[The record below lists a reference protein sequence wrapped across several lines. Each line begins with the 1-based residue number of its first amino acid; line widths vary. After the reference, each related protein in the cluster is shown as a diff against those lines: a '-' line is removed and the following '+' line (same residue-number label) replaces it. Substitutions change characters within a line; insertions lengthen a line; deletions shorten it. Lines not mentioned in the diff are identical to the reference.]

1 MIWNWLR
8 KKKKSNTTEKNET
21 DNSEQ
26 KPTNQEDDNKEQTRS
41 TKHNKGNNS
50 EQKKE
55 EHKESSQDNQQNQ
68 SNQDQQQS
76 AKQDESSQEQ
86 QKHSKQDDS
95 NQGQQKHSKQDD
107 SNQGQQ
113 KHSKQNDSD
122 QDQQQHS
129 KQDDSNQGQQKHSKQ
144 NDSDQDQQQHSKQDD
159 SNQGQQKHS
168 KQNDSDQDQ
177 QQHSKQ
183 DDSNQGQQKHSKQ
196 NDSDQDQQQHSKQ
209 DDSNQGQQKHSKQN
223 DSDQDQ
229 QQHSK
234 QDDSNQGQQ
243 KHSKQNDSDQDQQ
256 QHSKQDDSNQGQQK
270 HSKQNDSD
278 QDQQQHSKQDDSNQG
293 QQKHSKQNDS
303 DQDQQQHSKQDDSN
317 QGQQKH
323 SKQNDSDQD
332 QQQHSKQ
339 DDSNQGQQKHSKQND
354 SDQDQQQHSK
364 QDDSNQGQQKHSKQN
379 DSDQDQQQQS
389 KQDGSNQDKQQNSKG
404 NSIYD
409 FSKPEK
415 DRIHSLQDLIEKL
428 KKSSDFVNYHTS
440 DDETM
445 PYWISYYRPSLD
457 GEKLQKY
464 LMPTLLERPNASLEE
479 LKEHIPMSGITITND
494 LQKIEDMV
502 LKGHAIVQVNQQD
515 QKCML
520 ANIAIDNYR
529 APTPPLNESTV
540 IGPQE
545 GFVEDIDTNINLVR
559 KRLPVL
565 DLQTKEMI
573 IGEFSKTKVVM
584 MYLDNLAEKDNVD
597 FLEESLRA
605 LEYDQI
611 NDSAYLQELMGE
623 KSIFPLYINTERTD
637 RVTKALIDGKI
648 AIFVDGSP
656 SVLLTPVSY
665 FDFFISPEDY
675 NVSWLYATFSRVL
688 RLIAVLFSICA
699 TPLYVAVLNYHYELI
714 PSDLLET
721 LILSRAQVP
730 FPPLIE
736 ALFLELAIDLLRE
749 AGARLPMKV
758 GQTLG
763 IVGGIVIGQASV
775 QAGLTSNIL
784 LIIVALS
791 ALASFITP
799 IYKMGNAVR
808 LLRFP
813 FLIFAEIGGL
823 FGISLGFIFLFTHLF
838 RLTSLRKPYALFYP
852 TRQQSVKDSWIR
864 FPLTMI
870 DTRDV
875 QARPQHVKK
884 AAKGISTKHRS
895 DFDD

>member
-26 KPTNQEDDNKEQTRS
+26 QPNNQEDDNKEQTRS
-41 TKHNKGNNS
+41 MKHNKGNNS
-50 EQKKE
+50 EQEKE
-55 EHKESSQDNQQNQ
+55 EHKEPSQDKQQQQHSKQDN
-68 SNQDQQQS
+68 SDQQQQHS
-76 AKQDESSQEQ
+76 KQDES
-86 QKHSKQDDS
+86 
-95 NQGQQKHSKQDD
+95 G
-107 SNQGQQ
+107 
-113 KHSKQNDSD
+113 

-129 KQDDSNQGQQKHSKQ
+129 KQSDSNQDKQQS
-144 NDSDQDQQQHSKQDD
+144 SKQDD
-159 SNQGQQKHS
+159 
-168 KQNDSDQDQ
+168 
-177 QQHSKQ
+177 
-183 DDSNQGQQKHSKQ
+183 
-196 NDSDQDQQQHSKQ
+196 
-209 DDSNQGQQKHSKQN
+209 
-223 DSDQDQ
+223 
-229 QQHSK
+229 
-234 QDDSNQGQQ
+234 
-243 KHSKQNDSDQDQQ
+243 
-256 QHSKQDDSNQGQQK
+256 
-270 HSKQNDSD
+270 
-278 QDQQQHSKQDDSNQG
+278 
-293 QQKHSKQNDS
+293 
-303 DQDQQQHSKQDDSN
+303 
-317 QGQQKH
+317 
-323 SKQNDSDQD
+323 
-332 QQQHSKQ
+332 
-339 DDSNQGQQKHSKQND
+339 
-354 SDQDQQQHSK
+354 
-364 QDDSNQGQQKHSKQN
+364 
-379 DSDQDQQQQS
+379 
-389 KQDGSNQDKQQNSKG
+389 SNQDKQQNSKQSDSNQDKQQSSKQNNSNQNKQQSSKQSDSAQDKQQSSKRDDSNQEKQQSSKQDNSDQNKQQSSKQNNSDQNQQQSSKQG
-404 NSIYD
+404 NSDQNQQQSSKQNNSDQNQQQSSKQGNSDQNQQQNAGNNSIYD
-409 FSKPEK
+409 FTKPGK

-502 LKGHAIVQVNQQD
+502 LKGHAIIQLNQQD

-573 IGEFSKTKVVM
+573 VGEFSKTKVVM

-611 NDSAYLQELMGE
+611 NDSAYIQELMGE

-675 NVSWLYATFSRVL
+675 NVSWLYATFSRIL

>member
-26 KPTNQEDDNKEQTRS
+26 KPNNQEDDNKEQTRS

-55 EHKESSQDNQQNQ
+55 EHKESSQGKQQNQ
-68 SNQDQQQS
+68 SNQNQQQS

-86 QKHSKQDDS
+86 QNHSKQNDS
-95 NQGQQKHSKQDD
+95 NQGQQQHSKQDESSQEQQNHSKQND

-113 KHSKQNDSD
+113 QHSKQDESSQEQQNHSKQNNSD
-122 QDQQQHS
+122 QHQQQHS
-129 KQDDSNQGQQKHSKQ
+129 KQDDSNQGQQNHSKQ
-144 NDSDQDQQQHSKQDD
+144 DDSDQDDSFQDKQQSSKQDDLAQDKQQHSKQD
-159 SNQGQQKHS
+159 N
-168 KQNDSDQDQ
+168 
-177 QQHSKQ
+177 
-183 DDSNQGQQKHSKQ
+183 
-196 NDSDQDQQQHSKQ
+196 
-209 DDSNQGQQKHSKQN
+209 
-223 DSDQDQ
+223 
-229 QQHSK
+229 
-234 QDDSNQGQQ
+234 
-243 KHSKQNDSDQDQQ
+243 
-256 QHSKQDDSNQGQQK
+256 
-270 HSKQNDSD
+270 
-278 QDQQQHSKQDDSNQG
+278 
-293 QQKHSKQNDS
+293 
-303 DQDQQQHSKQDDSN
+303 
-317 QGQQKH
+317 
-323 SKQNDSDQD
+323 
-332 QQQHSKQ
+332 
-339 DDSNQGQQKHSKQND
+339 
-354 SDQDQQQHSK
+354 
-364 QDDSNQGQQKHSKQN
+364 
-379 DSDQDQQQQS
+379 
-389 KQDGSNQDKQQNSKG
+389 SNQDKQQNSKG

-573 IGEFSKTKVVM
+573 VGEFSKTKVVM

-611 NDSAYLQELMGE
+611 NDSAYIQELMGE

-675 NVSWLYATFSRVL
+675 NVSWLYATFSRIL

-884 AAKGISTKHRS
+884 SAKGISTKHRS

>member
-8 KKKKSNTTEKNET
+8 KKKNSNTKET
-21 DNSEQ
+21 DDSKQQPDNQKEHNKDKNGEPKSTEQTEDNSQ
-26 KPTNQEDDNKEQTRS
+26 NKQQNSKQEDNSQNKQQSSKQEDN
-41 TKHNKGNNS
+41 
-50 EQKKE
+50 
-55 EHKESSQDNQQNQ
+55 SQGKQQN
-68 SNQDQQQS
+68 
-76 AKQDESSQEQ
+76 
-86 QKHSKQDDS
+86 SKQDDNS
-95 NQGQQKHSKQDD
+95 
-107 SNQGQQ
+107 
-113 KHSKQNDSD
+113 
-122 QDQQQHS
+122 
-129 KQDDSNQGQQKHSKQ
+129 
-144 NDSDQDQQQHSKQDD
+144 
-159 SNQGQQKHS
+159 
-168 KQNDSDQDQ
+168 
-177 QQHSKQ
+177 
-183 DDSNQGQQKHSKQ
+183 
-196 NDSDQDQQQHSKQ
+196 
-209 DDSNQGQQKHSKQN
+209 
-223 DSDQDQ
+223 
-229 QQHSK
+229 
-234 QDDSNQGQQ
+234 
-243 KHSKQNDSDQDQQ
+243 
-256 QHSKQDDSNQGQQK
+256 
-270 HSKQNDSD
+270 
-278 QDQQQHSKQDDSNQG
+278 
-293 QQKHSKQNDS
+293 
-303 DQDQQQHSKQDDSN
+303 
-317 QGQQKH
+317 
-323 SKQNDSDQD
+323 
-332 QQQHSKQ
+332 
-339 DDSNQGQQKHSKQND
+339 
-354 SDQDQQQHSK
+354 
-364 QDDSNQGQQKHSKQN
+364 
-379 DSDQDQQQQS
+379 
-389 KQDGSNQDKQQNSKG
+389 QDKQQNSKQEHSSQNKQQSSKQEDSSQNKQQG
-404 NSIYD
+404 SKQEDSSQDKQQSSKQEDSSQDKQQNSKQEDNSQNKQQSSKQEDSSQNKQQGSKQEDSSQDKQQSSKQDDSSQDKQQSSKQGDSSQNKQQNSKQDDTSQNKQQNSKQDDNSQNKQQSSGSNSIYD
-409 FSKPEK
+409 FSKPES
-415 DRIHSLQDLIEKL
+415 DHIHSLQDLIEKM
-428 KKSSDFVNYHTS
+428 KQSSDFVNYHTS
-440 DDETM
+440 DDDTM

-464 LMPTLLERPNASLEE
+464 LMPTLLERPCAPLEE

-502 LKGHAIVQVNQQD
+502 LKGHAIIQLNQQD

-565 DLQTKEMI
+565 DLHTKEMI

-611 NDSAYLQELMGE
+611 NDSAYIQELMGE

-675 NVSWLYATFSRVL
+675 NVSWLYATFSRIL

-699 TPLYVAVLNYHYELI
+699 TPLYVAVLNYHYELV

-813 FLIFAEIGGL
+813 FLAFAEIGGL

-852 TRQQSVKDSWIR
+852 TRQQSFKDSWIR

-884 AAKGISTKHRS
+884 ATNGISTKHTS

>member
-26 KPTNQEDDNKEQTRS
+26 HANNQEDDNKKLTRS
-41 TKHNKGNNS
+41 MKHNKDNNG

-55 EHKESSQDNQQNQ
+55 GQKESSQGQQQHTKQNE
-68 SNQDQQQS
+68 SNQDQQQRS
-76 AKQDESSQEQ
+76 KQDHSDQEKQ
-86 QKHSKQDDS
+86 QHSEQDDRDQTKQQNFKQDNSDQDKQQSSKQDDS
-95 NQGQQKHSKQDD
+95 NQGKQQDSKQ
-107 SNQGQQ
+107 G
-113 KHSKQNDSD
+113 DSD
-122 QDQQQHS
+122 QDKQQNFKQDNSDQDKQQNS
-129 KQDDSNQGQQKHSKQ
+129 KQDYSDQSKQ
-144 NDSDQDQQQHSKQDD
+144 QNSKQD
-159 SNQGQQKHS
+159 H
-168 KQNDSDQDQ
+168 SDQ
-177 QQHSKQ
+177 
-183 DDSNQGQQKHSKQ
+183 G
-196 NDSDQDQQQHSKQ
+196 
-209 DDSNQGQQKHSKQN
+209 
-223 DSDQDQ
+223 
-229 QQHSK
+229 
-234 QDDSNQGQQ
+234 
-243 KHSKQNDSDQDQQ
+243 
-256 QHSKQDDSNQGQQK
+256 
-270 HSKQNDSD
+270 
-278 QDQQQHSKQDDSNQG
+278 
-293 QQKHSKQNDS
+293 
-303 DQDQQQHSKQDDSN
+303 
-317 QGQQKH
+317 
-323 SKQNDSDQD
+323 
-332 QQQHSKQ
+332 
-339 DDSNQGQQKHSKQND
+339 
-354 SDQDQQQHSK
+354 
-364 QDDSNQGQQKHSKQN
+364 
-379 DSDQDQQQQS
+379 
-389 KQDGSNQDKQQNSKG
+389 KQQNSKG

-502 LKGHAIVQVNQQD
+502 LKGHAIVQVNQKD

-573 IGEFSKTKVVM
+573 VGEFSKTKVVM

-675 NVSWLYATFSRVL
+675 NVSWMYATFSRIL

>member
-8 KKKKSNTTEKNET
+8 KKKKSNKPEANET
-21 DNSEQ
+21 DNQEQ
-26 KPTNQEDDNKEQTRS
+26 HSNNEEDDNKEQTRS
-41 TKHNKGNNS
+41 MKHNKGKNS
-50 EQKKE
+50 EQKD
-55 EHKESSQDNQQNQ
+55 SSQDKQQSAKQ
-68 SNQDQQQS
+68 EDSSQDKQQS
-76 AKQDESSQEQ
+76 AKQDDSS
-86 QKHSKQDDS
+86 
-95 NQGQQKHSKQDD
+95 
-107 SNQGQQ
+107 
-113 KHSKQNDSD
+113 
-122 QDQQQHS
+122 
-129 KQDDSNQGQQKHSKQ
+129 
-144 NDSDQDQQQHSKQDD
+144 
-159 SNQGQQKHS
+159 
-168 KQNDSDQDQ
+168 
-177 QQHSKQ
+177 
-183 DDSNQGQQKHSKQ
+183 
-196 NDSDQDQQQHSKQ
+196 
-209 DDSNQGQQKHSKQN
+209 
-223 DSDQDQ
+223 
-229 QQHSK
+229 
-234 QDDSNQGQQ
+234 
-243 KHSKQNDSDQDQQ
+243 
-256 QHSKQDDSNQGQQK
+256 
-270 HSKQNDSD
+270 
-278 QDQQQHSKQDDSNQG
+278 
-293 QQKHSKQNDS
+293 
-303 DQDQQQHSKQDDSN
+303 
-317 QGQQKH
+317 
-323 SKQNDSDQD
+323 
-332 QQQHSKQ
+332 
-339 DDSNQGQQKHSKQND
+339 
-354 SDQDQQQHSK
+354 
-364 QDDSNQGQQKHSKQN
+364 
-379 DSDQDQQQQS
+379 
-389 KQDGSNQDKQQNSKG
+389 QDKQQNSKQEDSSQDKQQSPKQEDSSQDKQQVAKQGDSSQDKQQNAKQDEPSQSKQQHSKG

-409 FSKPEK
+409 FTKPEK
-415 DRIHSLQDLIEKL
+415 DRIHSLQNLIKKL

-502 LKGHAIVQVNQQD
+502 LKGHAIIQLNQQD

-675 NVSWLYATFSRVL
+675 NVSWMYATFSRIL

-813 FLIFAEIGGL
+813 FLMFAEIGGL

>member
-8 KKKKSNTTEKNET
+8 KKKKSNKPEANET
-21 DNSEQ
+21 DNQEQ
-26 KPTNQEDDNKEQTRS
+26 HSNNQEDDNKEQTRS
-41 TKHNKGNNS
+41 MKHNKGKNN
-50 EQKKE
+50 EQKD
-55 EHKESSQDNQQNQ
+55 SSQDKQQSAKQEDSSQDKQQSSKQGDSSQDKQQSAKQEDSSQDKQQSSKQGDSSQDKQQSAKQEDSSQDKQQSSKQGDSSQDKQQNAKQGDSSQDKQQNAKQDDSSQDRQQ
-68 SNQDQQQS
+68 SAKQGDSFQDKQQS
-76 AKQDESSQEQ
+76 AKQDDSSQDRQ
-86 QKHSKQDDS
+86 QSAKQDDS
-95 NQGQQKHSKQDD
+95 SQDKQQSAKQDDFSQDRQQSAKQDD
-107 SNQGQQ
+107 S
-113 KHSKQNDSD
+113 S
-122 QDQQQHS
+122 QD
-129 KQDDSNQGQQKHSKQ
+129 K
-144 NDSDQDQQQHSKQDD
+144 
-159 SNQGQQKHS
+159 
-168 KQNDSDQDQ
+168 
-177 QQHSKQ
+177 
-183 DDSNQGQQKHSKQ
+183 
-196 NDSDQDQQQHSKQ
+196 
-209 DDSNQGQQKHSKQN
+209 
-223 DSDQDQ
+223 
-229 QQHSK
+229 
-234 QDDSNQGQQ
+234 
-243 KHSKQNDSDQDQQ
+243 
-256 QHSKQDDSNQGQQK
+256 
-270 HSKQNDSD
+270 
-278 QDQQQHSKQDDSNQG
+278 
-293 QQKHSKQNDS
+293 
-303 DQDQQQHSKQDDSN
+303 
-317 QGQQKH
+317 
-323 SKQNDSDQD
+323 
-332 QQQHSKQ
+332 
-339 DDSNQGQQKHSKQND
+339 
-354 SDQDQQQHSK
+354 
-364 QDDSNQGQQKHSKQN
+364 
-379 DSDQDQQQQS
+379 QQS
-389 KQDGSNQDKQQNSKG
+389 AKQGDSFQDKQQNAKQDEPSQSKQQSSGG

-409 FSKPEK
+409 FTKPEK
-415 DRIHSLQDLIEKL
+415 DRIHSLQNLIEKL

-502 LKGHAIVQVNQQD
+502 LKGHAIIQLNQQD

-675 NVSWLYATFSRVL
+675 NVSWMYATFSRIL

>member
-8 KKKKSNTTEKNET
+8 KKKKSNKPETNET
-21 DNSEQ
+21 DNQEQ
-26 KPTNQEDDNKEQTRS
+26 HSNNQEDDNKEQTRNM
-41 TKHNKGNNS
+41 KHNKGKNN
-50 EQKKE
+50 EQKDSSQNKQQSAKQE
-55 EHKESSQDNQQNQ
+55 DSSQDKQQNAKQ
-68 SNQDQQQS
+68 GDSSQDKQQNAKQGDSSQDKQQNAKQEDSSQDKQQS
-76 AKQDESSQEQ
+76 AKQDDPS
-86 QKHSKQDDS
+86 
-95 NQGQQKHSKQDD
+95 
-107 SNQGQQ
+107 
-113 KHSKQNDSD
+113 
-122 QDQQQHS
+122 
-129 KQDDSNQGQQKHSKQ
+129 
-144 NDSDQDQQQHSKQDD
+144 
-159 SNQGQQKHS
+159 
-168 KQNDSDQDQ
+168 
-177 QQHSKQ
+177 
-183 DDSNQGQQKHSKQ
+183 
-196 NDSDQDQQQHSKQ
+196 
-209 DDSNQGQQKHSKQN
+209 
-223 DSDQDQ
+223 
-229 QQHSK
+229 
-234 QDDSNQGQQ
+234 
-243 KHSKQNDSDQDQQ
+243 
-256 QHSKQDDSNQGQQK
+256 
-270 HSKQNDSD
+270 
-278 QDQQQHSKQDDSNQG
+278 
-293 QQKHSKQNDS
+293 
-303 DQDQQQHSKQDDSN
+303 
-317 QGQQKH
+317 
-323 SKQNDSDQD
+323 
-332 QQQHSKQ
+332 
-339 DDSNQGQQKHSKQND
+339 
-354 SDQDQQQHSK
+354 
-364 QDDSNQGQQKHSKQN
+364 
-379 DSDQDQQQQS
+379 
-389 KQDGSNQDKQQNSKG
+389 QDKQQNAKQDDSSQDKQQSAKQGDSFQDKQQNAKQDDSSQDKQQSAKQGDSFQDKQQSAKQDDSSQDRQQSAKQGDSFQDKQQSAKQDDSSQDKQQSAKQGDSFQDKQQNAKQDEPPQSKQQSSGG

-409 FSKPEK
+409 FTKPEK
-415 DRIHSLQDLIEKL
+415 DRIHSLQNLIEKL

-502 LKGHAIVQVNQQD
+502 LKGHAIIQLNQQD

-675 NVSWLYATFSRVL
+675 NVSWMYATFSRIL

>member
-1 MIWNWLR
+1 MIRNWLR
-8 KKKKSNTTEKNET
+8 KKKKSKTNET
-21 DNSEQ
+21 DNEEQ
-26 KPTNQEDDNKEQTRS
+26 QSNKQEDTNKEQTKS
-41 TKHNKGNNS
+41 MKHNKNNNE

-55 EHKESSQDNQQNQ
+55 EQKDPSQDKKQNG
-68 SNQDQQQS
+68 
-76 AKQDESSQEQ
+76 SSQEKQ
-86 QKHSKQDDS
+86 QSSKQDDS
-95 NQGQQKHSKQDD
+95 SQEKQQNSKQDD
-107 SNQGQQ
+107 SSQEKQQNSKQDDSSQEKQQNSKQDDSSQEKQQNSKQDDSSQEKQQNSKQDDSSQEKQQNSKQDDSSQEKQQNSKQDDSSQENQQNSKQDDSSQEKQQ
-113 KHSKQNDSD
+113 NSKQGNSSQEKQQNSKQNDSS
-122 QDQQQHS
+122 QENQQNS
-129 KQDDSNQGQQKHSKQ
+129 KQDNSSQEKQQNSKQ
-144 NDSDQDQQQHSKQDD
+144 NDS
-159 SNQGQQKHS
+159 
-168 KQNDSDQDQ
+168 
-177 QQHSKQ
+177 
-183 DDSNQGQQKHSKQ
+183 
-196 NDSDQDQQQHSKQ
+196 
-209 DDSNQGQQKHSKQN
+209 
-223 DSDQDQ
+223 
-229 QQHSK
+229 
-234 QDDSNQGQQ
+234 
-243 KHSKQNDSDQDQQ
+243 
-256 QHSKQDDSNQGQQK
+256 
-270 HSKQNDSD
+270 
-278 QDQQQHSKQDDSNQG
+278 
-293 QQKHSKQNDS
+293 
-303 DQDQQQHSKQDDSN
+303 
-317 QGQQKH
+317 
-323 SKQNDSDQD
+323 
-332 QQQHSKQ
+332 
-339 DDSNQGQQKHSKQND
+339 
-354 SDQDQQQHSK
+354 
-364 QDDSNQGQQKHSKQN
+364 
-379 DSDQDQQQQS
+379 QS
-389 KQDGSNQDKQQNSKG
+389 SGS

-409 FSKPEK
+409 FTKPEK
-415 DRIHSLQDLIEKL
+415 DRIHSLQNLIEKL

-573 IGEFSKTKVVM
+573 VGEFSKTKVVM

-611 NDSAYLQELMGE
+611 NDSAYIQELMGE

-675 NVSWLYATFSRVL
+675 NVSWLYATFSRIL

-699 TPLYVAVLNYHYELI
+699 TPLYVATLNYHYELI

-852 TRQQSVKDSWIR
+852 TRQQSIKDSWIR

>member
-8 KKKKSNTTEKNET
+8 KKKESNTTEKNET

-26 KPTNQEDDNKEQTRS
+26 QPSNQEDDNQKQTRS
-41 TKHNKGNNS
+41 MKHNKGS
-50 EQKKE
+50 KVEQQKE
-55 EHKESSQDNQQNQ
+55 EHKESSQD
-68 SNQDQQQS
+68 QDQQQQSQQDDSSQDKQQHSKQDNS
-76 AKQDESSQEQ
+76 AKDKKQ
-86 QKHSKQDDS
+86 QSKQDDS
-95 NQGQQKHSKQDD
+95 NQNKQQSSKQDD
-107 SNQGQQ
+107 SNQHKQQ
-113 KHSKQNDSD
+113 DSKQSNSAQDKQQSSKQDDSNQHKQQSSKQD
-122 QDQQQHS
+122 DSNQHKQQDSKQSNSAQDKQQSSKQDDSNQHKQQSSKQDDSAQDQQQHS
-129 KQDDSNQGQQKHSKQ
+129 KQGDSPQ
-144 NDSDQDQQQHSKQDD
+144 NKQQHSG
-159 SNQGQQKHS
+159 N
-168 KQNDSDQDQ
+168 
-177 QQHSKQ
+177 
-183 DDSNQGQQKHSKQ
+183 
-196 NDSDQDQQQHSKQ
+196 
-209 DDSNQGQQKHSKQN
+209 
-223 DSDQDQ
+223 
-229 QQHSK
+229 
-234 QDDSNQGQQ
+234 
-243 KHSKQNDSDQDQQ
+243 
-256 QHSKQDDSNQGQQK
+256 
-270 HSKQNDSD
+270 
-278 QDQQQHSKQDDSNQG
+278 
-293 QQKHSKQNDS
+293 
-303 DQDQQQHSKQDDSN
+303 
-317 QGQQKH
+317 
-323 SKQNDSDQD
+323 
-332 QQQHSKQ
+332 
-339 DDSNQGQQKHSKQND
+339 
-354 SDQDQQQHSK
+354 
-364 QDDSNQGQQKHSKQN
+364 
-379 DSDQDQQQQS
+379 
-389 KQDGSNQDKQQNSKG
+389 

-409 FSKPEK
+409 FTKPEK
-415 DRIHSLQDLIEKL
+415 DRIHSLQNLLEKL
-428 KKSSDFVNYHTS
+428 KQSSDFVNYHTS

-502 LKGHAIVQVNQQD
+502 LKGHAIVQVNQHD

-611 NDSAYLQELMGE
+611 NDSAYIQELMGE

-675 NVSWLYATFSRVL
+675 NVSWLYATFSRIL

>member
-8 KKKKSNTTEKNET
+8 KKKKSNKPEANET
-21 DNSEQ
+21 DNQEQ
-26 KPTNQEDDNKEQTRS
+26 HSNNEEDDNKEQTRS
-41 TKHNKGNNS
+41 MKHNKGKNH
-50 EQKKE
+50 EQKD
-55 EHKESSQDNQQNQ
+55 SSQDKQQSTKQKDSSQDKQQ
-68 SNQDQQQS
+68 STKQEDSSQDKQQSTKQEDSSQDKQQSTKQKDSSQDKQQS
-76 AKQDESSQEQ
+76 AKQDEPSQDKQ
-86 QKHSKQDDS
+86 QNSKQDDS
-95 NQGQQKHSKQDD
+95 SQDKQQSAKQEDSSQDKQQNSKQDD
-107 SNQGQQ
+107 SSQDKQQSTKQEDSSQDKQQGAKQGDSSQDKQQ
-113 KHSKQNDSD
+113 NA
-122 QDQQQHS
+122 
-129 KQDDSNQGQQKHSKQ
+129 KQDEPS
-144 NDSDQDQQQHSKQDD
+144 
-159 SNQGQQKHS
+159 
-168 KQNDSDQDQ
+168 
-177 QQHSKQ
+177 
-183 DDSNQGQQKHSKQ
+183 
-196 NDSDQDQQQHSKQ
+196 
-209 DDSNQGQQKHSKQN
+209 
-223 DSDQDQ
+223 
-229 QQHSK
+229 
-234 QDDSNQGQQ
+234 
-243 KHSKQNDSDQDQQ
+243 
-256 QHSKQDDSNQGQQK
+256 
-270 HSKQNDSD
+270 
-278 QDQQQHSKQDDSNQG
+278 
-293 QQKHSKQNDS
+293 
-303 DQDQQQHSKQDDSN
+303 
-317 QGQQKH
+317 
-323 SKQNDSDQD
+323 
-332 QQQHSKQ
+332 
-339 DDSNQGQQKHSKQND
+339 
-354 SDQDQQQHSK
+354 
-364 QDDSNQGQQKHSKQN
+364 
-379 DSDQDQQQQS
+379 QS
-389 KQDGSNQDKQQNSKG
+389 KQQNSKG

-409 FSKPEK
+409 FTKPEK
-415 DRIHSLQDLIEKL
+415 DRIHSLQNLIEKL

-502 LKGHAIVQVNQQD
+502 LKGHAIIQLNQQD

-675 NVSWLYATFSRVL
+675 NVSWMYATFSRIL

-813 FLIFAEIGGL
+813 FLMFAEIGGL

>member
-8 KKKKSNTTEKNET
+8 KKKKSNKPEANET
-21 DNSEQ
+21 DNQEQ
-26 KPTNQEDDNKEQTRS
+26 HSNNQEDDNKEQTRS
-41 TKHNKGNNS
+41 MKHNKGKNN
-50 EQKKE
+50 EQKD
-55 EHKESSQDNQQNQ
+55 SSQDKQQSAKQEDSSQDKQQSSKQGDSSQDKQQNAKQGDSSQDKQQNAKQDDSSQDRQQ
-68 SNQDQQQS
+68 SAKQGDSFQDKQQS
-76 AKQDESSQEQ
+76 AKQDDSSQDRQ
-86 QKHSKQDDS
+86 QSAKQDDS
-95 NQGQQKHSKQDD
+95 SQDKQQSAKQDDFSQDRQQSAKQDD
-107 SNQGQQ
+107 S
-113 KHSKQNDSD
+113 S
-122 QDQQQHS
+122 QD
-129 KQDDSNQGQQKHSKQ
+129 K
-144 NDSDQDQQQHSKQDD
+144 
-159 SNQGQQKHS
+159 
-168 KQNDSDQDQ
+168 
-177 QQHSKQ
+177 
-183 DDSNQGQQKHSKQ
+183 
-196 NDSDQDQQQHSKQ
+196 
-209 DDSNQGQQKHSKQN
+209 
-223 DSDQDQ
+223 
-229 QQHSK
+229 
-234 QDDSNQGQQ
+234 
-243 KHSKQNDSDQDQQ
+243 
-256 QHSKQDDSNQGQQK
+256 
-270 HSKQNDSD
+270 
-278 QDQQQHSKQDDSNQG
+278 
-293 QQKHSKQNDS
+293 
-303 DQDQQQHSKQDDSN
+303 
-317 QGQQKH
+317 
-323 SKQNDSDQD
+323 
-332 QQQHSKQ
+332 
-339 DDSNQGQQKHSKQND
+339 
-354 SDQDQQQHSK
+354 
-364 QDDSNQGQQKHSKQN
+364 
-379 DSDQDQQQQS
+379 QQS
-389 KQDGSNQDKQQNSKG
+389 AKQGDSSQDKQQNAKQDEPSQSKQQSSGG

-409 FSKPEK
+409 FTKPEK
-415 DRIHSLQDLIEKL
+415 DRIHSLQNLIEKL

-502 LKGHAIVQVNQQD
+502 LKGHAIIQLNQQD

-675 NVSWLYATFSRVL
+675 NVSWMYATFSRIL

>member
-8 KKKKSNTTEKNET
+8 KKKKSNKPEANET
-21 DNSEQ
+21 DNQEQ
-26 KPTNQEDDNKEQTRS
+26 HSNNEEDDNKEQTRS
-41 TKHNKGNNS
+41 MKHNKGKNH
-50 EQKKE
+50 EQKD
-55 EHKESSQDNQQNQ
+55 SSQDKQQSTKQKDSSQDKQQSTKQDDSSQDKQQSTKQDDSSQDKQQN
-68 SNQDQQQS
+68 SKQDDSSQDKQQS
-76 AKQDESSQEQ
+76 AKQEDSSQDKQ
-86 QKHSKQDDS
+86 QNSKQDDS
-95 NQGQQKHSKQDD
+95 SQDKQQNSKQDD
-107 SNQGQQ
+107 S
-113 KHSKQNDSD
+113 S
-122 QDQQQHS
+122 QD
-129 KQDDSNQGQQKHSKQ
+129 K
-144 NDSDQDQQQHSKQDD
+144 
-159 SNQGQQKHS
+159 
-168 KQNDSDQDQ
+168 
-177 QQHSKQ
+177 
-183 DDSNQGQQKHSKQ
+183 
-196 NDSDQDQQQHSKQ
+196 
-209 DDSNQGQQKHSKQN
+209 
-223 DSDQDQ
+223 
-229 QQHSK
+229 
-234 QDDSNQGQQ
+234 
-243 KHSKQNDSDQDQQ
+243 
-256 QHSKQDDSNQGQQK
+256 
-270 HSKQNDSD
+270 
-278 QDQQQHSKQDDSNQG
+278 
-293 QQKHSKQNDS
+293 
-303 DQDQQQHSKQDDSN
+303 
-317 QGQQKH
+317 
-323 SKQNDSDQD
+323 
-332 QQQHSKQ
+332 
-339 DDSNQGQQKHSKQND
+339 
-354 SDQDQQQHSK
+354 
-364 QDDSNQGQQKHSKQN
+364 
-379 DSDQDQQQQS
+379 QQS
-389 KQDGSNQDKQQNSKG
+389 TKQEDSSQDKQQGAKQGDSSQDKQQNAKQDEPSQSKQQHSKG

-409 FSKPEK
+409 FTKPEK
-415 DRIHSLQDLIEKL
+415 DRIHSLQNLIEKL

-502 LKGHAIVQVNQQD
+502 LKGHAIIQLNQQD

-611 NDSAYLQELMGE
+611 NDSAYIQELMGE

-675 NVSWLYATFSRVL
+675 NVSWMYATFSRIL

>member
-8 KKKKSNTTEKNET
+8 KKKKSNKPEANET
-21 DNSEQ
+21 DNQEQ
-26 KPTNQEDDNKEQTRS
+26 HSNNEEDDNKEQTRS
-41 TKHNKGNNS
+41 MKHNKGKNH
-50 EQKKE
+50 EQKD
-55 EHKESSQDNQQNQ
+55 SSQDKQQSTKQKDSSQDKQQ
-68 SNQDQQQS
+68 STKQEDSSQDKQQSTKQEDSSQDKQQSTKQKDSSQDKQQSTKQEDSSQDKQQS
-76 AKQDESSQEQ
+76 AKQDEPSQDKQ
-86 QKHSKQDDS
+86 QNSKQDDS
-95 NQGQQKHSKQDD
+95 SQDKQQSAKQEDSSQDKQQNSKQDD
-107 SNQGQQ
+107 SSQDKQQ
-113 KHSKQNDSD
+113 N
-122 QDQQQHS
+122 S
-129 KQDDSNQGQQKHSKQ
+129 KQDDSS
-144 NDSDQDQQQHSKQDD
+144 QDK
-159 SNQGQQKHS
+159 
-168 KQNDSDQDQ
+168 
-177 QQHSKQ
+177 
-183 DDSNQGQQKHSKQ
+183 
-196 NDSDQDQQQHSKQ
+196 
-209 DDSNQGQQKHSKQN
+209 
-223 DSDQDQ
+223 
-229 QQHSK
+229 
-234 QDDSNQGQQ
+234 
-243 KHSKQNDSDQDQQ
+243 
-256 QHSKQDDSNQGQQK
+256 
-270 HSKQNDSD
+270 
-278 QDQQQHSKQDDSNQG
+278 
-293 QQKHSKQNDS
+293 
-303 DQDQQQHSKQDDSN
+303 
-317 QGQQKH
+317 
-323 SKQNDSDQD
+323 
-332 QQQHSKQ
+332 
-339 DDSNQGQQKHSKQND
+339 
-354 SDQDQQQHSK
+354 
-364 QDDSNQGQQKHSKQN
+364 
-379 DSDQDQQQQS
+379 QQS
-389 KQDGSNQDKQQNSKG
+389 TKQEDSSQDKQQGAKQGDSSQDKQQNAKQDEPSQSKQQHSKG

-409 FSKPEK
+409 FTKPEK
-415 DRIHSLQDLIEKL
+415 DRIHSLQNLIEKL

-502 LKGHAIVQVNQQD
+502 LKGHAIIQLNQQD

-675 NVSWLYATFSRVL
+675 NVSWMYATFSRIL

-813 FLIFAEIGGL
+813 FLMFAEIGGL

>member
-26 KPTNQEDDNKEQTRS
+26 QPNNQENDNKEQTRS
-41 TKHNKGNNS
+41 MKHNKDSNS

-55 EHKESSQDNQQNQ
+55 EHKEPS
-68 SNQDQQQS
+68 QDQQQ
-76 AKQDESSQEQ
+76 Q
-86 QKHSKQDDS
+86 
-95 NQGQQKHSKQDD
+95 
-107 SNQGQQ
+107 
-113 KHSKQNDSD
+113 HSKQNDSD
-122 QDQQQHS
+122 QNQQQNSKQDNSNQNQQQNSKQNDSNQNQQQHS
-129 KQDDSNQGQQKHSKQ
+129 KQNDSNQNQQQNSKQ
-144 NDSDQDQQQHSKQDD
+144 NDSNQNQQQHSKQGNSDQDQQQ
-159 SNQGQQKHS
+159 
-168 KQNDSDQDQ
+168 
-177 QQHSKQ
+177 
-183 DDSNQGQQKHSKQ
+183 
-196 NDSDQDQQQHSKQ
+196 
-209 DDSNQGQQKHSKQN
+209 
-223 DSDQDQ
+223 
-229 QQHSK
+229 
-234 QDDSNQGQQ
+234 
-243 KHSKQNDSDQDQQ
+243 
-256 QHSKQDDSNQGQQK
+256 
-270 HSKQNDSD
+270 
-278 QDQQQHSKQDDSNQG
+278 
-293 QQKHSKQNDS
+293 
-303 DQDQQQHSKQDDSN
+303 
-317 QGQQKH
+317 
-323 SKQNDSDQD
+323 
-332 QQQHSKQ
+332 
-339 DDSNQGQQKHSKQND
+339 
-354 SDQDQQQHSK
+354 
-364 QDDSNQGQQKHSKQN
+364 
-379 DSDQDQQQQS
+379 
-389 KQDGSNQDKQQNSKG
+389 NSG
-404 NSIYD
+404 NNSIYD
-409 FSKPEK
+409 FTKPEK

-502 LKGHAIVQVNQQD
+502 LKGHAIIQLNQQD

-520 ANIAIDNYR
+520 ANIAIDTYR
-529 APTPPLNESTV
+529 APSPPLNESTV

-573 IGEFSKTKVVM
+573 VGEFSKTKVVM
-584 MYLDNLAEKDNVD
+584 MYLDNLAEKENVD

-611 NDSAYLQELMGE
+611 NDSAYIQELMGE

-675 NVSWLYATFSRVL
+675 NVSWLYATFSRIL

-699 TPLYVAVLNYHYELI
+699 TPLYVAILNYHYELI

-813 FLIFAEIGGL
+813 FLMFAEIGGL

-884 AAKGISTKHRS
+884 SAKGISTKHRS

>member
-8 KKKKSNTTEKNET
+8 KKKKLNTTEKNET

-26 KPTNQEDDNKEQTRS
+26 QPNNQEDDNKKQTRS
-41 TKHNKGNNS
+41 MKHNKDSNG

-55 EHKESSQDNQQNQ
+55 EHKESSRDKQQNK
-68 SNQDQQQS
+68 SNQNQQQS
-76 AKQDESSQEQ
+76 AKQDESSQGQ
-86 QKHSKQDDS
+86 QHSKQDNS
-95 NQGQQKHSKQDD
+95 VQNQQQHSKQDN
-107 SNQGQQ
+107 SEQNQQQ
-113 KHSKQNDSD
+113 HSKQNNSD
-122 QDQQQHS
+122 QGQQQHSKQDKSEQGQQQHSKQDNSEQGQQQHSKQDNSEQDPQQHSKQDNSEQDQQQHS
-129 KQDDSNQGQQKHSKQ
+129 KQDNSEQ
-144 NDSDQDQQQHSKQDD
+144 NQQQHSKQNNSD
-159 SNQGQQKHS
+159 QGQQ
-168 KQNDSDQDQ
+168 
-177 QQHSKQ
+177 
-183 DDSNQGQQKHSKQ
+183 
-196 NDSDQDQQQHSKQ
+196 
-209 DDSNQGQQKHSKQN
+209 
-223 DSDQDQ
+223 
-229 QQHSK
+229 
-234 QDDSNQGQQ
+234 
-243 KHSKQNDSDQDQQ
+243 
-256 QHSKQDDSNQGQQK
+256 
-270 HSKQNDSD
+270 
-278 QDQQQHSKQDDSNQG
+278 
-293 QQKHSKQNDS
+293 
-303 DQDQQQHSKQDDSN
+303 
-317 QGQQKH
+317 
-323 SKQNDSDQD
+323 
-332 QQQHSKQ
+332 
-339 DDSNQGQQKHSKQND
+339 
-354 SDQDQQQHSK
+354 
-364 QDDSNQGQQKHSKQN
+364 
-379 DSDQDQQQQS
+379 
-389 KQDGSNQDKQQNSKG
+389 QQNAKG

-409 FSKPEK
+409 FTKPEK

-573 IGEFSKTKVVM
+573 VGEFSKTKVVM

-611 NDSAYLQELMGE
+611 NDSAYIQELMGE

-675 NVSWLYATFSRVL
+675 NVSWMYATFSRVL

-813 FLIFAEIGGL
+813 FLMFAEIGGL

-884 AAKGISTKHRS
+884 SAKGISTKHKS

>member
-26 KPTNQEDDNKEQTRS
+26 QPNNQEDDNKEQTRS
-41 TKHNKGNNS
+41 MKHNKSSNS
-50 EQKKE
+50 EQQKE
-55 EHKESSQDNQQNQ
+55 EHKEPS
-68 SNQDQQQS
+68 QDQQQS
-76 AKQDESSQEQ
+76 SKQNDSNQDKQQSSKQNNSNQDKQ
-86 QKHSKQDDS
+86 QSSKQNNSNQGQQQSSKQDDS
-95 NQGQQKHSKQDD
+95 NQDKQQSSKQDD
-107 SNQGQQ
+107 SN
-113 KHSKQNDSD
+113 HN
-122 QDQQQHS
+122 QQQHS
-129 KQDDSNQGQQKHSKQ
+129 KQDDSNQDKQQS
-144 NDSDQDQQQHSKQDD
+144 SKQDD
-159 SNQGQQKHS
+159 
-168 KQNDSDQDQ
+168 
-177 QQHSKQ
+177 
-183 DDSNQGQQKHSKQ
+183 
-196 NDSDQDQQQHSKQ
+196 
-209 DDSNQGQQKHSKQN
+209 
-223 DSDQDQ
+223 
-229 QQHSK
+229 
-234 QDDSNQGQQ
+234 
-243 KHSKQNDSDQDQQ
+243 
-256 QHSKQDDSNQGQQK
+256 
-270 HSKQNDSD
+270 
-278 QDQQQHSKQDDSNQG
+278 
-293 QQKHSKQNDS
+293 
-303 DQDQQQHSKQDDSN
+303 
-317 QGQQKH
+317 
-323 SKQNDSDQD
+323 
-332 QQQHSKQ
+332 
-339 DDSNQGQQKHSKQND
+339 
-354 SDQDQQQHSK
+354 
-364 QDDSNQGQQKHSKQN
+364 
-379 DSDQDQQQQS
+379 
-389 KQDGSNQDKQQNSKG
+389 SNQDKQQNSKQG
-404 NSIYD
+404 NSNHNQQQHSKQGDSNQDKQQSSKQDDSNQDKQQSSKQDDSNQDKQQSSKQDDSNQDKQQNSKQGNSDQNQQQNSGNNSIYD
-409 FSKPEK
+409 FTKPGK

-428 KKSSDFVNYHTS
+428 KRSSDFVNYHTS

-502 LKGHAIVQVNQQD
+502 LKGHAIIQLNEQD

-573 IGEFSKTKVVM
+573 VGEFSKTKVVM

-611 NDSAYLQELMGE
+611 NDSAYIQELMGE

-675 NVSWLYATFSRVL
+675 NVSWLYATFSRIL

>member
-26 KPTNQEDDNKEQTRS
+26 QPNNQEDDNKKQTRS
-41 TKHNKGNNS
+41 MKHNKDSNG

-55 EHKESSQDNQQNQ
+55 EHKESSRDKQQNKSNQNQQQN
-68 SNQDQQQS
+68 
-76 AKQDESSQEQ
+76 AKQDESSQGQ
-86 QKHSKQDDS
+86 QHSKQDKS
-95 NQGQQKHSKQDD
+95 E
-107 SNQGQQ
+107 
-113 KHSKQNDSD
+113 

-129 KQDDSNQGQQKHSKQ
+129 KQDNSEQ
-144 NDSDQDQQQHSKQDD
+144 NQQQHSKQNNSD
-159 SNQGQQKHS
+159 QGQQ
-168 KQNDSDQDQ
+168 
-177 QQHSKQ
+177 
-183 DDSNQGQQKHSKQ
+183 
-196 NDSDQDQQQHSKQ
+196 
-209 DDSNQGQQKHSKQN
+209 
-223 DSDQDQ
+223 
-229 QQHSK
+229 
-234 QDDSNQGQQ
+234 
-243 KHSKQNDSDQDQQ
+243 
-256 QHSKQDDSNQGQQK
+256 
-270 HSKQNDSD
+270 
-278 QDQQQHSKQDDSNQG
+278 
-293 QQKHSKQNDS
+293 
-303 DQDQQQHSKQDDSN
+303 
-317 QGQQKH
+317 
-323 SKQNDSDQD
+323 
-332 QQQHSKQ
+332 
-339 DDSNQGQQKHSKQND
+339 
-354 SDQDQQQHSK
+354 
-364 QDDSNQGQQKHSKQN
+364 
-379 DSDQDQQQQS
+379 
-389 KQDGSNQDKQQNSKG
+389 QQNAKG

-409 FSKPEK
+409 FTKPEK

-573 IGEFSKTKVVM
+573 VGEFSKTKVVM
-584 MYLDNLAEKDNVD
+584 MYLDNLAEKENID

-611 NDSAYLQELMGE
+611 NDSAYIQELMGE

-675 NVSWLYATFSRVL
+675 NVSWMYATFSRIL

-813 FLIFAEIGGL
+813 FLMFAEIGGL

-884 AAKGISTKHRS
+884 SAKGISTKHKS

>member
-1 MIWNWLR
+1 NQ
-8 KKKKSNTTEKNET
+8 
-21 DNSEQ
+21 DNS
-26 KPTNQEDDNKEQTRS
+26 NQ
-41 TKHNKGNNS
+41 
-50 EQKKE
+50 
-55 EHKESSQDNQQNQ
+55 NQQRN
-68 SNQDQQQS
+68 SNQN
-76 AKQDESSQEQ
+76 
-86 QKHSKQDDS
+86 DS
-95 NQGQQKHSKQDD
+95 NQNQQQ
-107 SNQGQQ
+107 N
-113 KHSKQNDSD
+113 SKQNDSNQNQQHSNQDNSNQNQQRNSNQNDSNQNQQQNSKQNDSNQNQQQNSKQNDSNQNQQHSNQDNSNQNQQQHSNQDNSNQNQQQNSKQNDSNQNQQQHSKQGNSD
-122 QDQQQHS
+122 QDQQQ
-129 KQDDSNQGQQKHSKQ
+129 
-144 NDSDQDQQQHSKQDD
+144 
-159 SNQGQQKHS
+159 
-168 KQNDSDQDQ
+168 
-177 QQHSKQ
+177 
-183 DDSNQGQQKHSKQ
+183 
-196 NDSDQDQQQHSKQ
+196 
-209 DDSNQGQQKHSKQN
+209 
-223 DSDQDQ
+223 
-229 QQHSK
+229 
-234 QDDSNQGQQ
+234 
-243 KHSKQNDSDQDQQ
+243 
-256 QHSKQDDSNQGQQK
+256 
-270 HSKQNDSD
+270 
-278 QDQQQHSKQDDSNQG
+278 
-293 QQKHSKQNDS
+293 
-303 DQDQQQHSKQDDSN
+303 
-317 QGQQKH
+317 
-323 SKQNDSDQD
+323 
-332 QQQHSKQ
+332 
-339 DDSNQGQQKHSKQND
+339 
-354 SDQDQQQHSK
+354 
-364 QDDSNQGQQKHSKQN
+364 
-379 DSDQDQQQQS
+379 
-389 KQDGSNQDKQQNSKG
+389 NSG
-404 NSIYD
+404 NNSIYD
-409 FSKPEK
+409 FTKPEK

-502 LKGHAIVQVNQQD
+502 LKGHAIIQLNQQD

-520 ANIAIDNYR
+520 ANIAIDTYR
-529 APTPPLNESTV
+529 APSPPLNESTV

-573 IGEFSKTKVVM
+573 VGEFSKTKVVM
-584 MYLDNLAEKDNVD
+584 MYLDNLAEKENVD

-611 NDSAYLQELMGE
+611 NDSAYIQELMGE

-675 NVSWLYATFSRVL
+675 NVSWLYATFSRIL

-813 FLIFAEIGGL
+813 FLMFAEIGGL

-884 AAKGISTKHRS
+884 SAKGISTKHRS

>member
-8 KKKKSNTTEKNET
+8 KKKNSNTKET
-21 DNSEQ
+21 DDSKQQSDDQKEHNKNKNDEPKSTEQTDDSSQNKQQNS
-26 KPTNQEDDNKEQTRS
+26 KQEDNSQNK
-41 TKHNKGNNS
+41 
-50 EQKKE
+50 
-55 EHKESSQDNQQNQ
+55 
-68 SNQDQQQS
+68 
-76 AKQDESSQEQ
+76 
-86 QKHSKQDDS
+86 
-95 NQGQQKHSKQDD
+95 
-107 SNQGQQ
+107 
-113 KHSKQNDSD
+113 
-122 QDQQQHS
+122 QQHS
-129 KQDDSNQGQQKHSKQ
+129 KQEDNSQNKQQNSKQ
-144 NDSDQDQQQHSKQDD
+144 EDNSQNKQQNSKQEDNSQSKQQNSKQEDNSQSKQQNSKQEDNSQSKQQHSKQEDN
-159 SNQGQQKHS
+159 SQNKQQNS
-168 KQNDSDQDQ
+168 KQEDNSQSK

-183 DDSNQGQQKHSKQ
+183 EDNS
-196 NDSDQDQQQHSKQ
+196 
-209 DDSNQGQQKHSKQN
+209 
-223 DSDQDQ
+223 
-229 QQHSK
+229 
-234 QDDSNQGQQ
+234 
-243 KHSKQNDSDQDQQ
+243 
-256 QHSKQDDSNQGQQK
+256 
-270 HSKQNDSD
+270 
-278 QDQQQHSKQDDSNQG
+278 
-293 QQKHSKQNDS
+293 
-303 DQDQQQHSKQDDSN
+303 
-317 QGQQKH
+317 
-323 SKQNDSDQD
+323 
-332 QQQHSKQ
+332 
-339 DDSNQGQQKHSKQND
+339 
-354 SDQDQQQHSK
+354 
-364 QDDSNQGQQKHSKQN
+364 
-379 DSDQDQQQQS
+379 QS
-389 KQDGSNQDKQQNSKG
+389 KQQNSKQEDSSQDKQQNSKQEDSSQDKQQSSKQEDSSQNKQQSSKQEDNSQNKQQSSKQEG
-404 NSIYD
+404 SSQDKQQSSKQEDSSQNKQQSSGSNSIYD
-409 FSKPEK
+409 FSKPAN
-415 DRIHSLQDLIEKL
+415 DHIHSLQELIEKL
-428 KKSSDFVNYHTS
+428 KQSSDFINYHTS
-440 DDETM
+440 DEETM

-464 LMPTLLERPNASLEE
+464 LMPTLLERSCSSLEE
-479 LKEHIPMSGITITND
+479 LKEHMPMSGITITND

-502 LKGHAIVQVNQQD
+502 LKGHAIIQLNQQD

-520 ANIAIDNYR
+520 ANIAIDTYR
-529 APTPPLNESTV
+529 APSPPLNESTV

-545 GFVEDIDTNINLVR
+545 GFVEAIDTNINLVR

-565 DLQTKEMI
+565 ELQTKEMI
-573 IGEFSKTKVVM
+573 IGSFSKTKVVI

-656 SVLLTPVSY
+656 NVLLTPVSY

-675 NVSWLYATFSRVL
+675 NVSWLYATFSRIL

-699 TPLYVAVLNYHYELI
+699 APLYVAVLNYHYELI

-736 ALFLELAIDLLRE
+736 ALFLELVIDLLRE

-813 FLIFAEIGGL
+813 FLAFAEIGGL

-852 TRQQSVKDSWIR
+852 TRQQSMKDSWIR

-884 AAKGISTKHRS
+884 SANGISTKHTS

>member
-8 KKKKSNTTEKNET
+8 KKKKSNKPEANET
-21 DNSEQ
+21 DNQEQ
-26 KPTNQEDDNKEQTRS
+26 HSNNEEDDNKEQTRS
-41 TKHNKGNNS
+41 MKHNKGKNH
-50 EQKKE
+50 EQKD
-55 EHKESSQDNQQNQ
+55 SSQDKQQSTKQKDSSQDKQQSTKQEDSSQDKQQSTKQEDSSQDKQQSPKQKNSSQDKQQSPKQEDSSQDKQQN
-68 SNQDQQQS
+68 SKQDDSSQDKQQS
-76 AKQDESSQEQ
+76 AKQEDSSQDKQ
-86 QKHSKQDDS
+86 QNSKQDDS
-95 NQGQQKHSKQDD
+95 SQDKQQNSKQDD
-107 SNQGQQ
+107 SSQDKQQ
-113 KHSKQNDSD
+113 N
-122 QDQQQHS
+122 S
-129 KQDDSNQGQQKHSKQ
+129 KQDDSSQDKQQ
-144 NDSDQDQQQHSKQDD
+144 NSKQDD
-159 SNQGQQKHS
+159 SS
-168 KQNDSDQDQ
+168 QD
-177 QQHSKQ
+177 K
-183 DDSNQGQQKHSKQ
+183 
-196 NDSDQDQQQHSKQ
+196 
-209 DDSNQGQQKHSKQN
+209 
-223 DSDQDQ
+223 
-229 QQHSK
+229 
-234 QDDSNQGQQ
+234 
-243 KHSKQNDSDQDQQ
+243 
-256 QHSKQDDSNQGQQK
+256 
-270 HSKQNDSD
+270 
-278 QDQQQHSKQDDSNQG
+278 
-293 QQKHSKQNDS
+293 
-303 DQDQQQHSKQDDSN
+303 
-317 QGQQKH
+317 
-323 SKQNDSDQD
+323 
-332 QQQHSKQ
+332 
-339 DDSNQGQQKHSKQND
+339 
-354 SDQDQQQHSK
+354 
-364 QDDSNQGQQKHSKQN
+364 
-379 DSDQDQQQQS
+379 QQS
-389 KQDGSNQDKQQNSKG
+389 TKQEDSSQDKQQGAKQGDSSQDKQQNAKQDEPSQSKQQHSKG

-409 FSKPEK
+409 FTKPEK
-415 DRIHSLQDLIEKL
+415 DRIHSLQNLIEKL

-502 LKGHAIVQVNQQD
+502 LKGHAIIQLNQQD

-611 NDSAYLQELMGE
+611 NDSAYIQELMGE

-675 NVSWLYATFSRVL
+675 NVSWMYATFSRIL

-813 FLIFAEIGGL
+813 FLMFAEIGGL

>member
-8 KKKKSNTTEKNET
+8 KKKKSSTTEKNET

-26 KPTNQEDDNKEQTRS
+26 QPNNQEDDNKKQTRS
-41 TKHNKGNNS
+41 MKHNKDSNG

-55 EHKESSQDNQQNQ
+55 EHKESSQDKQQNK
-68 SNQDQQQS
+68 SNQNQQQS
-76 AKQDESSQEQ
+76 AKQDESSQEEQ
-86 QKHSKQDDS
+86 QQQQQHFKQDKSEQNQQQHSKQDNSEQDQQQHS
-95 NQGQQKHSKQDD
+95 KQNNSDQGQQQHSKQDNSEQD
-107 SNQGQQ
+107 QQ
-113 KHSKQNDSD
+113 QHSKQNNSD
-122 QDQQQHS
+122 QGQQWHSKQDISEQDQQQHSKQNNSDQGQQQHSKQDNSEQDQQQHS
-129 KQDDSNQGQQKHSKQ
+129 KQDNSG
-144 NDSDQDQQQHSKQDD
+144 QDQQQHSKQDN
-159 SNQGQQKHS
+159 SG
-168 KQNDSDQDQ
+168 QDQ

-183 DDSNQGQQKHSKQ
+183 DNSG
-196 NDSDQDQQQHSKQ
+196 QDQQQHSKQ
-209 DDSNQGQQKHSKQN
+209 NNSDQGQQ
-223 DSDQDQ
+223 
-229 QQHSK
+229 
-234 QDDSNQGQQ
+234 
-243 KHSKQNDSDQDQQ
+243 
-256 QHSKQDDSNQGQQK
+256 
-270 HSKQNDSD
+270 
-278 QDQQQHSKQDDSNQG
+278 
-293 QQKHSKQNDS
+293 
-303 DQDQQQHSKQDDSN
+303 
-317 QGQQKH
+317 
-323 SKQNDSDQD
+323 
-332 QQQHSKQ
+332 
-339 DDSNQGQQKHSKQND
+339 
-354 SDQDQQQHSK
+354 
-364 QDDSNQGQQKHSKQN
+364 
-379 DSDQDQQQQS
+379 
-389 KQDGSNQDKQQNSKG
+389 QQNSKG

-409 FSKPEK
+409 FTKPEK
-415 DRIHSLQDLIEKL
+415 DRIHSLQNLIEKL

-611 NDSAYLQELMGE
+611 NDSAYIQELMGE

-675 NVSWLYATFSRVL
+675 NVSWMYATFSRIL

-813 FLIFAEIGGL
+813 FLAFAEIGGL

>member
-8 KKKKSNTTEKNET
+8 KKKKSNKPEANET
-21 DNSEQ
+21 DNQEQ
-26 KPTNQEDDNKEQTRS
+26 HSNNQEDDNKEQTRS
-41 TKHNKGNNS
+41 MKHNKGKNN
-50 EQKKE
+50 EQKDSSQNKQQSAKQE
-55 EHKESSQDNQQNQ
+55 DSSQDKQQNAKQ
-68 SNQDQQQS
+68 EDSSQDKQQS
-76 AKQDESSQEQ
+76 AKQDDPS
-86 QKHSKQDDS
+86 
-95 NQGQQKHSKQDD
+95 
-107 SNQGQQ
+107 
-113 KHSKQNDSD
+113 
-122 QDQQQHS
+122 
-129 KQDDSNQGQQKHSKQ
+129 
-144 NDSDQDQQQHSKQDD
+144 
-159 SNQGQQKHS
+159 
-168 KQNDSDQDQ
+168 
-177 QQHSKQ
+177 
-183 DDSNQGQQKHSKQ
+183 
-196 NDSDQDQQQHSKQ
+196 
-209 DDSNQGQQKHSKQN
+209 
-223 DSDQDQ
+223 
-229 QQHSK
+229 
-234 QDDSNQGQQ
+234 
-243 KHSKQNDSDQDQQ
+243 
-256 QHSKQDDSNQGQQK
+256 
-270 HSKQNDSD
+270 
-278 QDQQQHSKQDDSNQG
+278 
-293 QQKHSKQNDS
+293 
-303 DQDQQQHSKQDDSN
+303 
-317 QGQQKH
+317 
-323 SKQNDSDQD
+323 
-332 QQQHSKQ
+332 
-339 DDSNQGQQKHSKQND
+339 
-354 SDQDQQQHSK
+354 
-364 QDDSNQGQQKHSKQN
+364 
-379 DSDQDQQQQS
+379 
-389 KQDGSNQDKQQNSKG
+389 QDKQQNAKQDDSSQDMQQSAKQNDPSQDKQQNAKQDDSSQDRQQSAKQGDSFQDKQQSAKQDDSSQDRQQSAKQDDSSQDKQQSAKQDDSSQDRQQSAKQDDSSQDKQQSAKQGDSFQDKQQNAKQDEPSQSKQQSSGG

-409 FSKPEK
+409 FTKPEK
-415 DRIHSLQDLIEKL
+415 DRIHSLQNLIEKL

-502 LKGHAIVQVNQQD
+502 LKGHAIIQLNQQD

-675 NVSWLYATFSRVL
+675 NVSWMYATFSRIL

>member
-8 KKKKSNTTEKNET
+8 KKKNSNTKET
-21 DNSEQ
+21 DDSKQQPDDQKEHNKDKNGEPKSTEQTEDNSQ
-26 KPTNQEDDNKEQTRS
+26 NKQQNSKQED
-41 TKHNKGNNS
+41 
-50 EQKKE
+50 
-55 EHKESSQDNQQNQ
+55 SSQNKQQSSKQEDSSQNKQQSSKQEDNSQGKQQN
-68 SNQDQQQS
+68 
-76 AKQDESSQEQ
+76 
-86 QKHSKQDDS
+86 SKQDDNS
-95 NQGQQKHSKQDD
+95 
-107 SNQGQQ
+107 
-113 KHSKQNDSD
+113 
-122 QDQQQHS
+122 
-129 KQDDSNQGQQKHSKQ
+129 
-144 NDSDQDQQQHSKQDD
+144 
-159 SNQGQQKHS
+159 
-168 KQNDSDQDQ
+168 
-177 QQHSKQ
+177 
-183 DDSNQGQQKHSKQ
+183 
-196 NDSDQDQQQHSKQ
+196 
-209 DDSNQGQQKHSKQN
+209 
-223 DSDQDQ
+223 
-229 QQHSK
+229 
-234 QDDSNQGQQ
+234 
-243 KHSKQNDSDQDQQ
+243 
-256 QHSKQDDSNQGQQK
+256 
-270 HSKQNDSD
+270 
-278 QDQQQHSKQDDSNQG
+278 
-293 QQKHSKQNDS
+293 
-303 DQDQQQHSKQDDSN
+303 
-317 QGQQKH
+317 
-323 SKQNDSDQD
+323 
-332 QQQHSKQ
+332 
-339 DDSNQGQQKHSKQND
+339 
-354 SDQDQQQHSK
+354 
-364 QDDSNQGQQKHSKQN
+364 
-379 DSDQDQQQQS
+379 
-389 KQDGSNQDKQQNSKG
+389 QDKQQNSKQEHSSQNKQQSSKQEDSSQNKQQSSKQEDNSQG
-404 NSIYD
+404 KQQNSKQDDNSQDKQQNSKQEHSSQNKQQSSKQEDSSQNKQQGSKQEESSQDKQQSSKQEDSSQDKQQNSKQEDNSQNKQQSSKQEDSSQNKQQGSKQEDSSQDKQQSSKQDDNSQDKQQNSKQNDSSQDKQQNSKQDDNSQNKQQSSGSNSIYD
-409 FSKPEK
+409 FSKPES
-415 DRIHSLQDLIEKL
+415 DHIHSLQDLIEKM
-428 KKSSDFVNYHTS
+428 KQSSDFVNYHTS
-440 DDETM
+440 DDDTM

-464 LMPTLLERPNASLEE
+464 LMPTLMERPCAPLEE

-502 LKGHAIVQVNQQD
+502 LKGHAIIQLNQQD

-565 DLQTKEMI
+565 DLHTKEMI

-611 NDSAYLQELMGE
+611 NDSAYIQELMGE

-675 NVSWLYATFSRVL
+675 NVSWLYATFSRIL

-699 TPLYVAVLNYHYELI
+699 TPLYVAILNYHYELI

-813 FLIFAEIGGL
+813 FLAFAEIGGL

-852 TRQQSVKDSWIR
+852 TRQQSFKDSWIR

-884 AAKGISTKHRS
+884 ATNGISTKHTS

>member
-1 MIWNWLR
+1 I
-8 KKKKSNTTEKNET
+8 KKKKKKKKKNNKKKKNKKKHHSNQNKQQ
-21 DNSEQ
+21 NSKQ
-26 KPTNQEDDNKEQTRS
+26 HDSNQ
-41 TKHNKGNNS
+41 
-50 EQKKE
+50 
-55 EHKESSQDNQQNQ
+55 NQQH
-68 SNQDQQQS
+68 SNQDNSNQNQQQ
-76 AKQDESSQEQ
+76 
-86 QKHSKQDDS
+86 HSNQDDS
-95 NQGQQKHSKQDD
+95 DQNQQQ
-107 SNQGQQ
+107 N
-113 KHSKQNDSD
+113 SKQNDSNQNQQHSNQDNSNQNQQQNSKQNDSNQNQQQHSKQGNSD

-129 KQDDSNQGQQKHSKQ
+129 GN
-144 NDSDQDQQQHSKQDD
+144 
-159 SNQGQQKHS
+159 
-168 KQNDSDQDQ
+168 
-177 QQHSKQ
+177 
-183 DDSNQGQQKHSKQ
+183 
-196 NDSDQDQQQHSKQ
+196 
-209 DDSNQGQQKHSKQN
+209 
-223 DSDQDQ
+223 
-229 QQHSK
+229 
-234 QDDSNQGQQ
+234 
-243 KHSKQNDSDQDQQ
+243 
-256 QHSKQDDSNQGQQK
+256 
-270 HSKQNDSD
+270 
-278 QDQQQHSKQDDSNQG
+278 
-293 QQKHSKQNDS
+293 
-303 DQDQQQHSKQDDSN
+303 
-317 QGQQKH
+317 
-323 SKQNDSDQD
+323 
-332 QQQHSKQ
+332 
-339 DDSNQGQQKHSKQND
+339 
-354 SDQDQQQHSK
+354 
-364 QDDSNQGQQKHSKQN
+364 
-379 DSDQDQQQQS
+379 
-389 KQDGSNQDKQQNSKG
+389 

-409 FSKPEK
+409 FTKPEK

-464 LMPTLLERPNASLEE
+464 LMPTLLERPNASLED

-502 LKGHAIVQVNQQD
+502 LKGHAIIQLNQQD

-520 ANIAIDNYR
+520 ANIAIDTYR
-529 APTPPLNESTV
+529 APSPPLNESTV

-573 IGEFSKTKVVM
+573 VGEFSKTKVVM
-584 MYLDNLAEKDNVD
+584 MYLDNLAEKENVD
-597 FLEESLRA
+597 FLEESLRT

-611 NDSAYLQELMGE
+611 NDSAYIQELMGE

-675 NVSWLYATFSRVL
+675 NVSWLYATFSRIL

-813 FLIFAEIGGL
+813 FLMFAEIGGL

-884 AAKGISTKHRS
+884 SAKGISTKHRS

>member
-26 KPTNQEDDNKEQTRS
+26 QPNNQENDNKEQTRS
-41 TKHNKGNNS
+41 MKHNKDSNS

-55 EHKESSQDNQQNQ
+55 EHKEPS
-68 SNQDQQQS
+68 QDQQQ
-76 AKQDESSQEQ
+76 Q
-86 QKHSKQDDS
+86 
-95 NQGQQKHSKQDD
+95 
-107 SNQGQQ
+107 
-113 KHSKQNDSD
+113 HSKQNDSD
-122 QDQQQHS
+122 QNQQQNSKQNDSNQNQQHSNQDNSNQNQQQNSKQNDSNQNQQQHSNQDDSDQNQQQNSKQNDSNQNQQQNSKQNDSNQNQQHSNQDNSNQNQQHSNQDNSNQNQQQNSKQNDSNQNQQQHS
-129 KQDDSNQGQQKHSKQ
+129 KQGN
-144 NDSDQDQQQHSKQDD
+144 SDQDQQQHSG
-159 SNQGQQKHS
+159 N
-168 KQNDSDQDQ
+168 
-177 QQHSKQ
+177 
-183 DDSNQGQQKHSKQ
+183 
-196 NDSDQDQQQHSKQ
+196 
-209 DDSNQGQQKHSKQN
+209 
-223 DSDQDQ
+223 
-229 QQHSK
+229 
-234 QDDSNQGQQ
+234 
-243 KHSKQNDSDQDQQ
+243 
-256 QHSKQDDSNQGQQK
+256 
-270 HSKQNDSD
+270 
-278 QDQQQHSKQDDSNQG
+278 
-293 QQKHSKQNDS
+293 
-303 DQDQQQHSKQDDSN
+303 
-317 QGQQKH
+317 
-323 SKQNDSDQD
+323 
-332 QQQHSKQ
+332 
-339 DDSNQGQQKHSKQND
+339 
-354 SDQDQQQHSK
+354 
-364 QDDSNQGQQKHSKQN
+364 
-379 DSDQDQQQQS
+379 
-389 KQDGSNQDKQQNSKG
+389 

-409 FSKPEK
+409 FTKPEK

-464 LMPTLLERPNASLEE
+464 LMPTLLERPNASLED

-502 LKGHAIVQVNQQD
+502 LKGHAIIQLNQQD

-520 ANIAIDNYR
+520 ANIAIDTYR
-529 APTPPLNESTV
+529 APSPPLNESTV

-573 IGEFSKTKVVM
+573 VGEFSKTKVVM
-584 MYLDNLAEKDNVD
+584 MYLDNLAEKENVD
-597 FLEESLRA
+597 FLEESLRT

-611 NDSAYLQELMGE
+611 NDSAYIQELMGE

-675 NVSWLYATFSRVL
+675 NVSWLYATFSRIL

-813 FLIFAEIGGL
+813 FLMFAEIGGL

-884 AAKGISTKHRS
+884 SAKGISTKHRS

>member
-8 KKKKSNTTEKNET
+8 KKKNSNTKET
-21 DNSEQ
+21 DDSKQQPDDQKEHNKDKNGEPKSTEQTEDNSQ
-26 KPTNQEDDNKEQTRS
+26 NKQQNSKQEDNSQNKQQSSKQDDNSQGKQQNS
-41 TKHNKGNNS
+41 KQDDNSQNKQQGS
-50 EQKKE
+50 KQED
-55 EHKESSQDNQQNQ
+55 SSQNKQQN
-68 SNQDQQQS
+68 
-76 AKQDESSQEQ
+76 
-86 QKHSKQDDS
+86 SKQDDS
-95 NQGQQKHSKQDD
+95 S
-107 SNQGQQ
+107 
-113 KHSKQNDSD
+113 
-122 QDQQQHS
+122 
-129 KQDDSNQGQQKHSKQ
+129 
-144 NDSDQDQQQHSKQDD
+144 
-159 SNQGQQKHS
+159 
-168 KQNDSDQDQ
+168 
-177 QQHSKQ
+177 
-183 DDSNQGQQKHSKQ
+183 
-196 NDSDQDQQQHSKQ
+196 
-209 DDSNQGQQKHSKQN
+209 
-223 DSDQDQ
+223 
-229 QQHSK
+229 
-234 QDDSNQGQQ
+234 
-243 KHSKQNDSDQDQQ
+243 
-256 QHSKQDDSNQGQQK
+256 
-270 HSKQNDSD
+270 
-278 QDQQQHSKQDDSNQG
+278 
-293 QQKHSKQNDS
+293 
-303 DQDQQQHSKQDDSN
+303 
-317 QGQQKH
+317 
-323 SKQNDSDQD
+323 
-332 QQQHSKQ
+332 
-339 DDSNQGQQKHSKQND
+339 
-354 SDQDQQQHSK
+354 
-364 QDDSNQGQQKHSKQN
+364 
-379 DSDQDQQQQS
+379 
-389 KQDGSNQDKQQNSKG
+389 QDKQQNSKQDDNSQSKQQNSKQDDNSQSKQQNSKQDDNSQSKQQNSKQEDNSQNKQQNSKQDDNSQNKQQSSG
-404 NSIYD
+404 SNSIYD
-409 FSKPEK
+409 FSKPES
-415 DRIHSLQDLIEKL
+415 DHIHSLQDLIDKM
-428 KKSSDFVNYHTS
+428 KQSSDFVNYHTS

-464 LMPTLLERPNASLEE
+464 LMPTLLERPCAPLEE

-502 LKGHAIVQVNQQD
+502 LKGHAIIQLNQQD

-565 DLQTKEMI
+565 DLHTKEMI

-611 NDSAYLQELMGE
+611 NDSAYIQELMGE

-675 NVSWLYATFSRVL
+675 NVSWLYATFSRIL

-699 TPLYVAVLNYHYELI
+699 TPLYVAILNYHYELI

-813 FLIFAEIGGL
+813 FLAFAEIGGL

-852 TRQQSVKDSWIR
+852 TRQQSFKDSWIR

-884 AAKGISTKHRS
+884 ATNGISTKHTS

>member
-8 KKKKSNTTEKNET
+8 KKKNSNTKET
-21 DNSEQ
+21 DDSKQQSDDQKEHNKNKNAEPKSTEQTDDFSQNKQQNS
-26 KPTNQEDDNKEQTRS
+26 KQEDNSQNK
-41 TKHNKGNNS
+41 
-50 EQKKE
+50 
-55 EHKESSQDNQQNQ
+55 
-68 SNQDQQQS
+68 
-76 AKQDESSQEQ
+76 
-86 QKHSKQDDS
+86 
-95 NQGQQKHSKQDD
+95 
-107 SNQGQQ
+107 
-113 KHSKQNDSD
+113 
-122 QDQQQHS
+122 QQHS
-129 KQDDSNQGQQKHSKQ
+129 KQEDNSQ
-144 NDSDQDQQQHSKQDD
+144 N
-159 SNQGQQKHS
+159 
-168 KQNDSDQDQ
+168 
-177 QQHSKQ
+177 
-183 DDSNQGQQKHSKQ
+183 
-196 NDSDQDQQQHSKQ
+196 
-209 DDSNQGQQKHSKQN
+209 
-223 DSDQDQ
+223 
-229 QQHSK
+229 
-234 QDDSNQGQQ
+234 
-243 KHSKQNDSDQDQQ
+243 
-256 QHSKQDDSNQGQQK
+256 
-270 HSKQNDSD
+270 
-278 QDQQQHSKQDDSNQG
+278 
-293 QQKHSKQNDS
+293 
-303 DQDQQQHSKQDDSN
+303 
-317 QGQQKH
+317 
-323 SKQNDSDQD
+323 
-332 QQQHSKQ
+332 
-339 DDSNQGQQKHSKQND
+339 
-354 SDQDQQQHSK
+354 
-364 QDDSNQGQQKHSKQN
+364 
-379 DSDQDQQQQS
+379 
-389 KQDGSNQDKQQNSKG
+389 KQQNSKQEDNSQNKQQSSKQEDNSQNKQQSSKQEDNSQNKQQSSKQEDSSQNKQQSSKQEDNSQNKQQSSKQEG
-404 NSIYD
+404 SSQDKQQSSKQEDSSQNKQQSSKQEDNSQNKQQTSKQEDSSQNKQQSSKQQDNSQNKQQNSKQEDSSQNKQQSSKQQDNSQNKQQNSKQEDNSQNKQQSSKQEDNSQNKQQSSGSNSIYD
-409 FSKPEK
+409 FSKPEN
-415 DRIHSLQDLIEKL
+415 DHIHSLQDLIEKL
-428 KKSSDFVNYHTS
+428 KQSSDFVNYHTS

-464 LMPTLLERPNASLEE
+464 LMPTLLKRPCAPLEE

-502 LKGHAIVQVNQQD
+502 LKGHAIIQLNQQD

-565 DLQTKEMI
+565 ELQTKEMI

-584 MYLDNLAEKDNVD
+584 MYLNNLAEKDNVD
-597 FLEESLRA
+597 FLEESLRS

-611 NDSAYLQELMGE
+611 NDSAYIQELMGE

-675 NVSWLYATFSRVL
+675 NVSWLYATFSRIL

-699 TPLYVAVLNYHYELI
+699 TPLYVATLNYHYELV

-813 FLIFAEIGGL
+813 FLAFAEIGGL

-852 TRQQSVKDSWIR
+852 TRQQSMKDSWIR

-884 AAKGISTKHRS
+884 SAKGISTKHRS

>member
-26 KPTNQEDDNKEQTRS
+26 HANNQEGDNKKLTRS
-41 TKHNKGNNS
+41 MKHNKDNNG

-55 EHKESSQDNQQNQ
+55 GHKESSQGPQQHTKQNE
-68 SNQDQQQS
+68 SNQDQQQRS
-76 AKQDESSQEQ
+76 KQDHSDQEKQQHSEQDDRDQNKQQHAKQNDSNQDKQQSSKQDASSQDQ
-86 QKHSKQDDS
+86 QQDSKQDDS
-95 NQGQQKHSKQDD
+95 NQDKQQNSKQDNSD
-107 SNQGQQ
+107 QGKQQ
-113 KHSKQNDSD
+113 NSKQDNSDQGKQQNSKQDNSDQGKQQNSKQDNSTQGKQQDSKQNYSD
-122 QDQQQHS
+122 QDKQQNS
-129 KQDDSNQGQQKHSKQ
+129 KQDNSTQGKQQDSKQ
-144 NDSDQDQQQHSKQDD
+144 DYSDQDKQQNSKQD
-159 SNQGQQKHS
+159 N
-168 KQNDSDQDQ
+168 SDQDKQ
-177 QQHSKQ
+177 QSSKQ
-183 DDSNQGQQKHSKQ
+183 DN
-196 NDSDQDQQQHSKQ
+196 SDQ
-209 DDSNQGQQKHSKQN
+209 G
-223 DSDQDQ
+223 
-229 QQHSK
+229 
-234 QDDSNQGQQ
+234 
-243 KHSKQNDSDQDQQ
+243 
-256 QHSKQDDSNQGQQK
+256 
-270 HSKQNDSD
+270 
-278 QDQQQHSKQDDSNQG
+278 
-293 QQKHSKQNDS
+293 
-303 DQDQQQHSKQDDSN
+303 
-317 QGQQKH
+317 
-323 SKQNDSDQD
+323 
-332 QQQHSKQ
+332 
-339 DDSNQGQQKHSKQND
+339 
-354 SDQDQQQHSK
+354 
-364 QDDSNQGQQKHSKQN
+364 
-379 DSDQDQQQQS
+379 
-389 KQDGSNQDKQQNSKG
+389 KQQNSKG

-573 IGEFSKTKVVM
+573 VGEFSKTKVVM

-611 NDSAYLQELMGE
+611 NDSAYIQELMGE

-675 NVSWLYATFSRVL
+675 NVSWLYATFSRIL

-699 TPLYVAVLNYHYELI
+699 TPLYVAILNYHYELI

>member
-8 KKKKSNTTEKNET
+8 KKKKSNKPEANET
-21 DNSEQ
+21 DNQEQ
-26 KPTNQEDDNKEQTRS
+26 HSNNQEDDNKEQTRS
-41 TKHNKGNNS
+41 MKHNKGKNN
-50 EQKKE
+50 EQKDSSQNKQQSAKQE
-55 EHKESSQDNQQNQ
+55 DSSQDKQQNAKQ
-68 SNQDQQQS
+68 GDSSQDKQQS
-76 AKQDESSQEQ
+76 AKQDDPS
-86 QKHSKQDDS
+86 
-95 NQGQQKHSKQDD
+95 
-107 SNQGQQ
+107 
-113 KHSKQNDSD
+113 
-122 QDQQQHS
+122 
-129 KQDDSNQGQQKHSKQ
+129 
-144 NDSDQDQQQHSKQDD
+144 
-159 SNQGQQKHS
+159 
-168 KQNDSDQDQ
+168 
-177 QQHSKQ
+177 
-183 DDSNQGQQKHSKQ
+183 
-196 NDSDQDQQQHSKQ
+196 
-209 DDSNQGQQKHSKQN
+209 
-223 DSDQDQ
+223 
-229 QQHSK
+229 
-234 QDDSNQGQQ
+234 
-243 KHSKQNDSDQDQQ
+243 
-256 QHSKQDDSNQGQQK
+256 
-270 HSKQNDSD
+270 
-278 QDQQQHSKQDDSNQG
+278 
-293 QQKHSKQNDS
+293 
-303 DQDQQQHSKQDDSN
+303 
-317 QGQQKH
+317 
-323 SKQNDSDQD
+323 
-332 QQQHSKQ
+332 
-339 DDSNQGQQKHSKQND
+339 
-354 SDQDQQQHSK
+354 
-364 QDDSNQGQQKHSKQN
+364 
-379 DSDQDQQQQS
+379 
-389 KQDGSNQDKQQNSKG
+389 QDKQQNAKQDDSSQDKQQSAKQNDPSQDKQQNAKQDDSSQDRQQSAKQGDSFQDKQQSAKQDDSSQDRQQSAKQDDSSQDKQQSAKQDDSSQDRQQSAKQDDSSQDKQQSAKQGDSFQDKQQNAKQDEPSQSKQQSSGG

-409 FSKPEK
+409 FTKPEK
-415 DRIHSLQDLIEKL
+415 DRIHSLQNLIEKL

-502 LKGHAIVQVNQQD
+502 LKGHAIIQLNQQD

-675 NVSWLYATFSRVL
+675 NVSWMYATFSRIL

>member
-26 KPTNQEDDNKEQTRS
+26 QPNNQENDNKEQTRS
-41 TKHNKGNNS
+41 MKHNKDSNS

-55 EHKESSQDNQQNQ
+55 EHKEPSQDQ
-68 SNQDQQQS
+68 
-76 AKQDESSQEQ
+76 
-86 QKHSKQDDS
+86 
-95 NQGQQKHSKQDD
+95 
-107 SNQGQQ
+107 
-113 KHSKQNDSD
+113 
-122 QDQQQHS
+122 QQQHS
-129 KQDDSNQGQQKHSKQ
+129 KQDNSNENQQQNSKQ
-144 NDSDQDQQQHSKQDD
+144 NDSNQNQQQNSKQNDSNQNQQQHSKQDN
-159 SNQGQQKHS
+159 SNQNQQQNS
-168 KQNDSDQDQ
+168 KQNDSNQNQQRNSKQNDSNQNQ

-183 DDSNQGQQKHSKQ
+183 DNSNE
-196 NDSDQDQQQHSKQ
+196 NQQHSKQ
-209 DDSNQGQQKHSKQN
+209 GNSG
-223 DSDQDQ
+223 QDQ
-229 QQHSK
+229 QQ
-234 QDDSNQGQQ
+234 
-243 KHSKQNDSDQDQQ
+243 
-256 QHSKQDDSNQGQQK
+256 
-270 HSKQNDSD
+270 
-278 QDQQQHSKQDDSNQG
+278 
-293 QQKHSKQNDS
+293 
-303 DQDQQQHSKQDDSN
+303 
-317 QGQQKH
+317 
-323 SKQNDSDQD
+323 
-332 QQQHSKQ
+332 
-339 DDSNQGQQKHSKQND
+339 
-354 SDQDQQQHSK
+354 
-364 QDDSNQGQQKHSKQN
+364 
-379 DSDQDQQQQS
+379 
-389 KQDGSNQDKQQNSKG
+389 NSG
-404 NSIYD
+404 NNSIYD
-409 FSKPEK
+409 FTKPEK

-464 LMPTLLERPNASLEE
+464 LMPILLERPCTSLEE

-502 LKGHAIVQVNQQD
+502 LKGHAIIQLNQQD

-520 ANIAIDNYR
+520 ANIAIDTYR
-529 APTPPLNESTV
+529 APSPPLNESTV

-545 GFVEDIDTNINLVR
+545 GFVEAIDTNINLVR

-573 IGEFSKTKVVM
+573 VGEFSKTKVVM
-584 MYLDNLAEKDNVD
+584 MYLDNLAEKENVD

-611 NDSAYLQELMGE
+611 NDSAYIQELMGE

-675 NVSWLYATFSRVL
+675 NVSWLYATFSRIL

-813 FLIFAEIGGL
+813 FLMFAEIGGL

-884 AAKGISTKHRS
+884 SAKGISTKHRS

>member
-8 KKKKSNTTEKNET
+8 KKKKSNTTEKSET

-26 KPTNQEDDNKEQTRS
+26 QLSNQEDNNQKQTRS
-41 TKHNKGNNS
+41 MKHNKDNNG

-55 EHKESSQDNQQNQ
+55 EHKESSQDKQQHSKQ
-68 SNQDQQQS
+68 GDSNQDKQQG
-76 AKQDESSQEQ
+76 
-86 QKHSKQDDS
+86 SKQDDS
-95 NQGQQKHSKQDD
+95 NQDKQQSSKQDD
-107 SNQGQQ
+107 SNQDKQQ
-113 KHSKQNDSD
+113 G
-122 QDQQQHS
+122 S
-129 KQDDSNQGQQKHSKQ
+129 KQDDSNQDKQQS
-144 NDSDQDQQQHSKQDD
+144 SKQDD
-159 SNQGQQKHS
+159 SNQDKQQG
-168 KQNDSDQDQ
+168 
-177 QQHSKQ
+177 SKQ
-183 DDSNQGQQKHSKQ
+183 DDSNQDKQHHSKQ
-196 NDSDQDQQQHSKQ
+196 GESAQDKQQSSKQGDSNQNKQQSSKQ
-209 DDSNQGQQKHSKQN
+209 DDSNQNKQQS
-223 DSDQDQ
+223 
-229 QQHSK
+229 SK
-234 QDDSNQGQQ
+234 QDDSNQDKQQ
-243 KHSKQNDSDQDQQ
+243 SSKQGDSNQDKQQ
-256 QHSKQDDSNQGQQK
+256 SSKQDDSNQDKQQ
-270 HSKQNDSD
+270 D
-278 QDQQQHSKQDDSNQG
+278 SKQDDSNQDK
-293 QQKHSKQNDS
+293 QQSSKQNDS
-303 DQDQQQHSKQDDSN
+303 SQDQQQHSRN
-317 QGQQKH
+317 
-323 SKQNDSDQD
+323 
-332 QQQHSKQ
+332 
-339 DDSNQGQQKHSKQND
+339 
-354 SDQDQQQHSK
+354 
-364 QDDSNQGQQKHSKQN
+364 
-379 DSDQDQQQQS
+379 
-389 KQDGSNQDKQQNSKG
+389 

-409 FSKPEK
+409 FTKPEK

-502 LKGHAIVQVNQQD
+502 LKGHAIIQLNQQD

-573 IGEFSKTKVVM
+573 VGEFSKTKVVM

-611 NDSAYLQELMGE
+611 NDSAYIQELMGE

-675 NVSWLYATFSRVL
+675 NVSWMYATFSRIL

-813 FLIFAEIGGL
+813 FLMFAEIGGL

>member
-8 KKKKSNTTEKNET
+8 KKKKSNKLEANKT
-21 DNSEQ
+21 DNQEQ
-26 KPTNQEDDNKEQTRS
+26 HSNNAEDDNKEQTRS
-41 TKHNKGNNS
+41 MKHNKGKNN
-50 EQKKE
+50 EQKD
-55 EHKESSQDNQQNQ
+55 SSQDK
-68 SNQDQQQS
+68 QQS
-76 AKQDESSQEQ
+76 AKQEDSSQDKQ
-86 QKHSKQDDS
+86 QSAKQEDSSQDKQQSAKQEDSSQDKQQSSKQEDS
-95 NQGQQKHSKQDD
+95 SQDKQQSSKQED
-107 SNQGQQ
+107 SSQDKQQ
-113 KHSKQNDSD
+113 SAKQEDSSQDKQQNSKQEDSS
-122 QDQQQHS
+122 QDKQQGAKQEDSSQDKQQSAKQEDSSQDKQQNS
-129 KQDDSNQGQQKHSKQ
+129 KQEDSSQDKQQSAKQEDSSQDKQQNSKQ
-144 NDSDQDQQQHSKQDD
+144 EDSSQDKQQSTKQEDSSQDKQQGAKQGDSSQDKQQNAKQDEP
-159 SNQGQQKHS
+159 S
-168 KQNDSDQDQ
+168 
-177 QQHSKQ
+177 
-183 DDSNQGQQKHSKQ
+183 
-196 NDSDQDQQQHSKQ
+196 
-209 DDSNQGQQKHSKQN
+209 
-223 DSDQDQ
+223 
-229 QQHSK
+229 
-234 QDDSNQGQQ
+234 
-243 KHSKQNDSDQDQQ
+243 
-256 QHSKQDDSNQGQQK
+256 
-270 HSKQNDSD
+270 
-278 QDQQQHSKQDDSNQG
+278 
-293 QQKHSKQNDS
+293 
-303 DQDQQQHSKQDDSN
+303 
-317 QGQQKH
+317 
-323 SKQNDSDQD
+323 
-332 QQQHSKQ
+332 
-339 DDSNQGQQKHSKQND
+339 
-354 SDQDQQQHSK
+354 
-364 QDDSNQGQQKHSKQN
+364 
-379 DSDQDQQQQS
+379 QS
-389 KQDGSNQDKQQNSKG
+389 KQQNSKG

-409 FSKPEK
+409 FTKPEK
-415 DRIHSLQDLIEKL
+415 DRIHSLQNLIEKL

-502 LKGHAIVQVNQQD
+502 LKGHAIIQLNQQD

-675 NVSWLYATFSRVL
+675 NVSWMYATFSRIL

>member
-8 KKKKSNTTEKNET
+8 KKKKLNKPEANERDNQEQHSNNE
-21 DNSEQ
+21 
-26 KPTNQEDDNKEQTRS
+26 EDDNKEQTRS
-41 TKHNKGNNS
+41 IKHNKGKNN
-50 EQKKE
+50 EQKD
-55 EHKESSQDNQQNQ
+55 SSQDK
-68 SNQDQQQS
+68 QQS
-76 AKQDESSQEQ
+76 AKQDESSQDKQ
-86 QKHSKQDDS
+86 QSSKQDESSQDKQQSAKQNDSFQDRQQSAKQDDS
-95 NQGQQKHSKQDD
+95 SQD
-107 SNQGQQ
+107 
-113 KHSKQNDSD
+113 K
-122 QDQQQHS
+122 
-129 KQDDSNQGQQKHSKQ
+129 
-144 NDSDQDQQQHSKQDD
+144 
-159 SNQGQQKHS
+159 
-168 KQNDSDQDQ
+168 
-177 QQHSKQ
+177 
-183 DDSNQGQQKHSKQ
+183 
-196 NDSDQDQQQHSKQ
+196 
-209 DDSNQGQQKHSKQN
+209 
-223 DSDQDQ
+223 
-229 QQHSK
+229 
-234 QDDSNQGQQ
+234 
-243 KHSKQNDSDQDQQ
+243 
-256 QHSKQDDSNQGQQK
+256 
-270 HSKQNDSD
+270 
-278 QDQQQHSKQDDSNQG
+278 
-293 QQKHSKQNDS
+293 
-303 DQDQQQHSKQDDSN
+303 
-317 QGQQKH
+317 
-323 SKQNDSDQD
+323 
-332 QQQHSKQ
+332 
-339 DDSNQGQQKHSKQND
+339 
-354 SDQDQQQHSK
+354 
-364 QDDSNQGQQKHSKQN
+364 
-379 DSDQDQQQQS
+379 QQS
-389 KQDGSNQDKQQNSKG
+389 AKQGDSSQDKQQNAKQDEPSQSKQQSSGG

-409 FSKPEK
+409 FTKPEK

-428 KKSSDFVNYHTS
+428 KKSSDFINYHTS

-464 LMPTLLERPNASLEE
+464 LMPTLLERPCTSLEE

-502 LKGHAIVQVNQQD
+502 LKGHAIIQLNQQD

-545 GFVEDIDTNINLVR
+545 GFVEAIDTNINLVR

-611 NDSAYLQELMGE
+611 NDSAYIQELMGE

-675 NVSWLYATFSRVL
+675 NVSWMYATFSRVL

>member
-26 KPTNQEDDNKEQTRS
+26 QPNNQEDDNKEQTRS
-41 TKHNKGNNS
+41 MKHNKDSNS

-55 EHKESSQDNQQNQ
+55 EHKEPSQDPQQQQNSKQDDSDQNQQQHSKQNDPDQ
-68 SNQDQQQS
+68 NQQQHS
-76 AKQDESSQEQ
+76 KQNGSDQNQ
-86 QKHSKQDDS
+86 QQNSKQDDS
-95 NQGQQKHSKQDD
+95 NQNQQ
-107 SNQGQQ
+107 
-113 KHSKQNDSD
+113 HSKQNDSD
-122 QDQQQHS
+122 QNQQHSKQNDPDQNQQQHS
-129 KQDDSNQGQQKHSKQ
+129 KQNG
-144 NDSDQDQQQHSKQDD
+144 SDQNQQQNSKQDD
-159 SNQGQQKHS
+159 SA
-168 KQNDSDQDQ
+168 QDQ
-177 QQHSKQ
+177 QQSSKQ
-183 DDSNQGQQKHSKQ
+183 DNSS
-196 NDSDQDQQQHSKQ
+196 
-209 DDSNQGQQKHSKQN
+209 
-223 DSDQDQ
+223 
-229 QQHSK
+229 
-234 QDDSNQGQQ
+234 
-243 KHSKQNDSDQDQQ
+243 
-256 QHSKQDDSNQGQQK
+256 
-270 HSKQNDSD
+270 
-278 QDQQQHSKQDDSNQG
+278 
-293 QQKHSKQNDS
+293 
-303 DQDQQQHSKQDDSN
+303 
-317 QGQQKH
+317 
-323 SKQNDSDQD
+323 
-332 QQQHSKQ
+332 
-339 DDSNQGQQKHSKQND
+339 
-354 SDQDQQQHSK
+354 
-364 QDDSNQGQQKHSKQN
+364 
-379 DSDQDQQQQS
+379 
-389 KQDGSNQDKQQNSKG
+389 QDKQQNSG
-404 NSIYD
+404 NNSIYD

-415 DRIHSLQDLIEKL
+415 DRIHSLQDLIAKL
-428 KKSSDFVNYHTS
+428 KQSSDFVNYHTS

-464 LMPTLLERPNASLEE
+464 LMPILLERPCTSLEE

-502 LKGHAIVQVNQQD
+502 LKGHAIIQLNQQD

-520 ANIAIDNYR
+520 ANIAIDTYR
-529 APTPPLNESTV
+529 APSPPLNESTV

-545 GFVEDIDTNINLVR
+545 GFVEAIDTNINLVR

-573 IGEFSKTKVVM
+573 VGEFSKTKVVM

-611 NDSAYLQELMGE
+611 NDSAYIQELMGE

-675 NVSWLYATFSRVL
+675 NVSWLYATFSRIL

-813 FLIFAEIGGL
+813 FLAFAEIGGL

-895 DFDD
+895 DFDE

>member
-8 KKKKSNTTEKNET
+8 KKKKSNTTEAKEA
-21 DNSEQ
+21 DNWKQQSNN
-26 KPTNQEDDNKEQTRS
+26 PDDDNNEQTRS
-41 TKHNKGNNS
+41 MKHTKGKNN
-50 EQKKE
+50 ER
-55 EHKESSQDNQQNQ
+55 
-68 SNQDQQQS
+68 
-76 AKQDESSQEQ
+76 
-86 QKHSKQDDS
+86 DDS
-95 NQGQQKHSKQDD
+95 S
-107 SNQGQQ
+107 
-113 KHSKQNDSD
+113 
-122 QDQQQHS
+122 
-129 KQDDSNQGQQKHSKQ
+129 
-144 NDSDQDQQQHSKQDD
+144 
-159 SNQGQQKHS
+159 
-168 KQNDSDQDQ
+168 
-177 QQHSKQ
+177 
-183 DDSNQGQQKHSKQ
+183 
-196 NDSDQDQQQHSKQ
+196 
-209 DDSNQGQQKHSKQN
+209 
-223 DSDQDQ
+223 
-229 QQHSK
+229 
-234 QDDSNQGQQ
+234 
-243 KHSKQNDSDQDQQ
+243 
-256 QHSKQDDSNQGQQK
+256 
-270 HSKQNDSD
+270 
-278 QDQQQHSKQDDSNQG
+278 
-293 QQKHSKQNDS
+293 
-303 DQDQQQHSKQDDSN
+303 
-317 QGQQKH
+317 
-323 SKQNDSDQD
+323 
-332 QQQHSKQ
+332 
-339 DDSNQGQQKHSKQND
+339 
-354 SDQDQQQHSK
+354 
-364 QDDSNQGQQKHSKQN
+364 
-379 DSDQDQQQQS
+379 
-389 KQDGSNQDKQQNSKG
+389 QDKQQNSKQDDSSQEKQQNSKQDDSSQEKQQNSKQDDSSQDKQQNSKQDDSSQEKQQNSKQDDPSQEKQQNSKQDDSSQEKQQNSKQDDPSQDKQQNSKQDDSSQEKQQNSKQDDSSQEKQQNSKQDDSSQDKQQNSKQDDSSQSKQQSSKQNDSSQNKQQSSKQDDSSQSKQQSSGG

-409 FSKPEK
+409 FTKPEK

-428 KKSSDFVNYHTS
+428 KKSSDFINYHTS

-464 LMPTLLERPNASLEE
+464 LMPTLLEKHCASLEQ

-502 LKGHAIVQVNQQD
+502 LKGHAIIQLNQQD

-529 APTPPLNESTV
+529 APSPPLNESTV

-545 GFVEDIDTNINLVR
+545 GFVEAIDTNINLVR

-565 DLQTKEMI
+565 ELQTKEMI
-573 IGEFSKTKVVM
+573 VGEFSKTKVVM
-584 MYLDNLAEKDNVD
+584 MYLDNLAEKENVD

-611 NDSAYLQELMGE
+611 NDSAYIQELMGE

-675 NVSWLYATFSRVL
+675 NVSWLYATFSRIL

-813 FLIFAEIGGL
+813 FLAFAEVGGL

-884 AAKGISTKHRS
+884 SAKGISTKHRS

>member
-8 KKKKSNTTEKNET
+8 KKKKSNKPEANET
-21 DNSEQ
+21 DNQEQ
-26 KPTNQEDDNKEQTRS
+26 HSNNEEDDNKEQTRS
-41 TKHNKGNNS
+41 MKHNKGKNH
-50 EQKKE
+50 EQKD
-55 EHKESSQDNQQNQ
+55 SSQDKQQSTKQKDSSQDKQQ
-68 SNQDQQQS
+68 SPKQEDSSQDKQQSTKQEDSSQDKQQSTKQEDSSQDKQQSTKQEDSSQDKQQSPKQKDSSQDKQQSPKQEDSSQDKQQS
-76 AKQDESSQEQ
+76 AKQDEPSQDKQ
-86 QKHSKQDDS
+86 QNSKQDDS
-95 NQGQQKHSKQDD
+95 SQDKQQNSKQDD
-107 SNQGQQ
+107 S
-113 KHSKQNDSD
+113 S
-122 QDQQQHS
+122 QD
-129 KQDDSNQGQQKHSKQ
+129 K
-144 NDSDQDQQQHSKQDD
+144 
-159 SNQGQQKHS
+159 
-168 KQNDSDQDQ
+168 
-177 QQHSKQ
+177 
-183 DDSNQGQQKHSKQ
+183 
-196 NDSDQDQQQHSKQ
+196 
-209 DDSNQGQQKHSKQN
+209 
-223 DSDQDQ
+223 
-229 QQHSK
+229 
-234 QDDSNQGQQ
+234 
-243 KHSKQNDSDQDQQ
+243 
-256 QHSKQDDSNQGQQK
+256 
-270 HSKQNDSD
+270 
-278 QDQQQHSKQDDSNQG
+278 
-293 QQKHSKQNDS
+293 
-303 DQDQQQHSKQDDSN
+303 
-317 QGQQKH
+317 
-323 SKQNDSDQD
+323 
-332 QQQHSKQ
+332 
-339 DDSNQGQQKHSKQND
+339 
-354 SDQDQQQHSK
+354 
-364 QDDSNQGQQKHSKQN
+364 
-379 DSDQDQQQQS
+379 QQS
-389 KQDGSNQDKQQNSKG
+389 TKQEDSSQDKQQGAKQGDSSQDKQQNAKQDEPSQSKQQHSKG

-409 FSKPEK
+409 FTKPEK
-415 DRIHSLQDLIEKL
+415 DRIHSLQNLIEKL

-502 LKGHAIVQVNQQD
+502 LKGHAIIQLNQQD

-611 NDSAYLQELMGE
+611 NDSAYIQELMGE

-675 NVSWLYATFSRVL
+675 NVSWMYATFSRIL

>member
-26 KPTNQEDDNKEQTRS
+26 QPNNQENDNKEQTRS
-41 TKHNKGNNS
+41 MKHNKDSNS

-55 EHKESSQDNQQNQ
+55 EHKEPS
-68 SNQDQQQS
+68 QDQQQ
-76 AKQDESSQEQ
+76 Q
-86 QKHSKQDDS
+86 
-95 NQGQQKHSKQDD
+95 
-107 SNQGQQ
+107 
-113 KHSKQNDSD
+113 HSKQNDSD
-122 QDQQQHS
+122 QNQQQNS
-129 KQDDSNQGQQKHSKQ
+129 KQNDSNQNQQQHSKQ
-144 NDSDQDQQQHSKQDD
+144 NDSDQNQQQNSKQNDSNQNQQQHSKQDNSDQNQQRNSKQND
-159 SNQGQQKHS
+159 SNQNQQQNSKQNDSNQNQQQHS
-168 KQNDSDQDQ
+168 KQNDSNQNQQQNSKQNDSNQNQ

-183 DDSNQGQQKHSKQ
+183 NDSNQNQQHSNQDNSNQNQQRNSKQ
-196 NDSDQDQQQHSKQ
+196 NDSNQNQQHSKQGNSDQDQQQ
-209 DDSNQGQQKHSKQN
+209 
-223 DSDQDQ
+223 
-229 QQHSK
+229 
-234 QDDSNQGQQ
+234 
-243 KHSKQNDSDQDQQ
+243 
-256 QHSKQDDSNQGQQK
+256 
-270 HSKQNDSD
+270 
-278 QDQQQHSKQDDSNQG
+278 
-293 QQKHSKQNDS
+293 
-303 DQDQQQHSKQDDSN
+303 
-317 QGQQKH
+317 
-323 SKQNDSDQD
+323 
-332 QQQHSKQ
+332 
-339 DDSNQGQQKHSKQND
+339 
-354 SDQDQQQHSK
+354 
-364 QDDSNQGQQKHSKQN
+364 
-379 DSDQDQQQQS
+379 
-389 KQDGSNQDKQQNSKG
+389 NSG
-404 NSIYD
+404 NNSIYD
-409 FSKPEK
+409 FTKPEK

-479 LKEHIPMSGITITND
+479 LKEHIPMSGITVTND

-502 LKGHAIVQVNQQD
+502 LKGHAIIQLNQQD

-573 IGEFSKTKVVM
+573 VGEFSKTKVVM

-611 NDSAYLQELMGE
+611 NDSAYIQELMGE

-675 NVSWLYATFSRVL
+675 NVSWLYATFSRIL

-813 FLIFAEIGGL
+813 FLMFAEIGGL

-884 AAKGISTKHRS
+884 SAKGISTKHRS

>member
-21 DNSEQ
+21 DNSDQ
-26 KPTNQEDDNKEQTRS
+26 
-41 TKHNKGNNS
+41 
-50 EQKKE
+50 
-55 EHKESSQDNQQNQ
+55 NQQQN
-68 SNQDQQQS
+68 
-76 AKQDESSQEQ
+76 
-86 QKHSKQDDS
+86 
-95 NQGQQKHSKQDD
+95 
-107 SNQGQQ
+107 
-113 KHSKQNDSD
+113 SKQNDSD
-122 QDQQQHS
+122 QNQRQNS
-129 KQDDSNQGQQKHSKQ
+129 KQDNSDQNQQQNSKQ
-144 NDSDQDQQQHSKQDD
+144 NDSDQNQQQ
-159 SNQGQQKHS
+159 NS
-168 KQNDSDQDQ
+168 KQNDSDQNQRQNSKHDNSDQNQ
-177 QQHSKQ
+177 QQNSKHDNSDQ
-183 DDSNQGQQKHSKQ
+183 NQQQNSKQ
-196 NDSDQDQQQHSKQ
+196 NDSDQNQQQNSEQNNSDQDKQQRSKQDNSAQDQQQNSQ
-209 DDSNQGQQKHSKQN
+209 QSN
-223 DSDQDQ
+223 SDQDQ
-229 QQHSK
+229 QQNSK
-234 QDDSNQGQQ
+234 QDN
-243 KHSKQNDSDQDQQ
+243 SDQDQQ
-256 QHSKQDDSNQGQQK
+256 QKSKQSN
-270 HSKQNDSD
+270 SD
-278 QDQQQHSKQDDSNQG
+278 QDQQQNSKQSNSDQD
-293 QQKHSKQNDS
+293 QRQKSKQSNS
-303 DQDQQQHSKQDDSN
+303 DQDQQQNSKQSN
-317 QGQQKH
+317 
-323 SKQNDSDQD
+323 SDQD
-332 QQQHSKQ
+332 QQQNSKQ
-339 DDSNQGQQKHSKQND
+339 SN
-354 SDQDQQQHSK
+354 SDQDQQQ
-364 QDDSNQGQQKHSKQN
+364 
-379 DSDQDQQQQS
+379 
-389 KQDGSNQDKQQNSKG
+389 NSG
-404 NSIYD
+404 NNSIYD
-409 FSKPEK
+409 FTQPEK
-415 DRIHSLQDLIEKL
+415 DRIHSLHDLIEKL
-428 KKSSDFVNYHTS
+428 KQSSDFVNYHTS
-440 DDETM
+440 DNETM

-464 LMPTLLERPNASLEE
+464 LMPTLLARPCASLEE

-502 LKGHAIVQVNQQD
+502 LKGHAIIQLNQQD

-573 IGEFSKTKVVM
+573 VGEFSKTKVVM

-611 NDSAYLQELMGE
+611 NDSAYIQELMGE

-675 NVSWLYATFSRVL
+675 NVSWLYATFSRIL